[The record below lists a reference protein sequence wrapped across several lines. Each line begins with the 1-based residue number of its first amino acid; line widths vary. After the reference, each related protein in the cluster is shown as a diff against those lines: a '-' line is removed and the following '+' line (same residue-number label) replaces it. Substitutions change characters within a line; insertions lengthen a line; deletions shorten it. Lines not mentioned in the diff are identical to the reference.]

1 MANDKPDIKKTTGK
15 INSKWMQNAVK
26 SLGLAGTEVIKE
38 IFPATTS
45 AVTSTSKLAS
55 DAIKSA
61 RDATKDSKSIS
72 NALNQM
78 SGVRMAKE
86 VVENSIADLKSGKL
100 YNPDRDPFSSGPDGF
115 SEDDVDTMFGDIDDM
130 FSDDGS
136 GDEGSA
142 PDVQINNQVVN
153 RNGSNQDATI
163 QVLQKTT
170 QHQLQASK
178 AQIDAM
184 VSISSMQMARTSE
197 MGAKIVDAL
206 DAINNNIASLIEFN
220 NDNMSKLISSSISFY
235 EQMGMKREEEYSGGK
250 GKIKAEDIFSNG
262 FNASTYKD
270 YIKQNINN
278 SLLMSTLGMV
288 TDQKDMIASN
298 PVGMVLQATMKG
310 LIPKVARTAMEEFDK
325 TFSNFL
331 PNMLERL
338 SDWGEGGD
346 TQSLG
351 GMIRRSIGSV
361 LGIKNQRTNY
371 INPKK
376 ADPTPMPWNGMANHA
391 IIEVIPKYLRESTG
405 YLQEIAEAITGK
417 TRDEMSDKFVGYNW
431 ETGQYQGINDQRNQI
446 ADSFINNTIDVL
458 QKSDFYKQLQMF
470 SSSLKDKKLGEHLME
485 MFPEFAIRVEQHQGP
500 IKWENK
506 LDRETLF
513 STIKGGDA
521 EAKKAMEGMI
531 LDMLENNSGALGDLA
546 TAKRKA
552 TQSRKEMISSYERNA
567 DENNVRQVLDG
578 RSTDQWIEDRI
589 NAKIADKGHIEVNPL
604 AKKVSVPT
612 ILSEINSVLHRG
624 IYVVMKTHFPGEK
637 GSDDKQNATVDPKS
651 RIISSGKPYVK
662 RDSGLIVPETT
673 PTPEPATVSD
683 NTEANESE
691 KKELTA
697 QDYAGIYNF
706 HRKEA
711 EKASIKGEP
720 DKYQLGNYTAGFF
733 NTLSG
738 LMNGIMNGN
747 ADRAFDNVMNSIHD
761 KFVNAGH
768 EIAEKFLT
776 PIKQELFGTKDEKTG
791 YKDGGLFS
799 GVTNRMRESMFALRH
814 MITGEGYIG
823 ADGKKVEADTSGNTV
838 KAKLT
843 GMLHNLSNGI
853 KVRIFGEKEDG
864 KDTKEGILQ
873 KAQNGIAKTVSSFH
887 KGLAGWKHAIFGDKY
902 EDDKDPEKTGKE
914 VWAEIKEKASKV
926 LPSGLAGSA
935 VGAMGG
941 MMSGGVL
948 GTLVG
953 GPIGGALLGFAGGI
967 ASKSEKFKD
976 WLFGPEDKDGNRAG
990 GLINANTQKF
1000 FKEHAAFLTGGA
1012 AIGAAKGAI
1021 TGGGV
1026 LGSLVGGPVAGA
1038 LMGLGTAVVLKS
1050 SIFQKFLF
1058 GDEKLGQLGIVTLGK
1073 QWMRNIVSKSGE
1085 EGGVDGSKLL
1095 GMMGIG
1101 AASGGLLGTLV
1112 GGPILGASMGLGAAI
1127 LAQKDNFHAWLF
1139 GEDDEK
1145 TGAHREG
1152 IFGQFKN
1159 AIKVSV
1165 LDPMKHRIEE
1175 TTADAKRFLY
1185 YDVLAKLNIAL
1196 EPIGEGISDLVGN
1209 ITASVW
1215 DTTKSVG
1222 KYIKEDFLGG
1232 MVDAAR
1238 NILTP
1243 VTEAATAAGS
1253 AIWTATKAIVAA
1265 PVNLLYAVTSPL
1277 MESAKHVI
1285 GTAVKVITT
1294 PIGLAIKGSMKIL
1307 TTSIGLAAK
1316 TIGKAVALP
1325 FNVVSK
1331 AMRFINDKVIGTI
1344 AHIGRAGMQLVAD
1357 VKDAVLNHGPIGWIR
1372 KQFDNAKKFMGVMKT
1387 QISEMFDP
1395 MKDAMKSAIK
1405 YAAHSIT
1412 DHVKKTFSDSI
1423 HSFFNLLNPINWIKK
1438 GAKLLGFGKNKGD
1451 GNKPAGEKGYFARL
1465 WEKTKYGPEVKDYSE
1480 QMVKDED
1487 GNLIG
1492 RAKGFIRAQAYKNLK
1507 NSNIN
1512 EKNKNKEARKANRD
1526 HEYNQRMIAK
1536 YTHNQRALDTEENR
1550 LIALNEAKRKG
1561 KKIEWRGEAI
1571 QAESAKKT
1579 ENFQNKSVS
1588 IQEDTNKTLN
1598 RIADFIMGRT
1608 PRQSLWDER
1617 VDQYNAGKHQGNLIG
1632 LRDKTLEEKR
1642 AAVVTDDQDRSM
1654 HRIQKNVDKAR
1665 VRESKARQEEYDK
1678 LFQKRGFW
1686 GGLAAVESNLRGIRK
1701 GIKAGKKGQMK
1712 YAEGTDNAKAGE
1724 ALTGEKGPEIVDD
1737 KKGNAVITGAN
1748 GPEVREM
1755 NGGEKVIPNGGI
1767 MGVFSGMLNYLRDI
1781 RDSVNAGFKTTVDAV
1796 DENTNATEDAASTAS
1811 IADTPEL
1818 PDNKW
1823 VDKNYTPQMNTNI
1836 APYLTKHEPPK
1847 ATVEFNKAVGKTAE
1861 AQKAAAT
1868 AADEKASEAEFK
1880 EKVTEGIADVNEGVR
1895 SHNSIWNSIFSK
1907 KGLITGAL
1915 ILGAPLIFKFL
1926 KAIPGLINK
1935 LINTFGDAAT
1945 RFTEDFKFGQD
1956 SLGDGRTSGD
1966 VIGDELDGLGRT
1978 AESLGRGDLPGA
1990 FSNFV
1995 YDKDGQV
2002 YNETGAREKL
2012 LAHGAVDFANTA
2024 MKHGTQLKT
2033 AAKGALATV
2042 KGVGSA
2048 AKSAGKY
2055 LVSNFKT
2062 GVGLGKG
2069 LYGVT
2074 SDEAVKA
2081 LVEGSGYSSPADI
2094 GYVAQSTA
2102 NKASVKVGEIA
2113 GKTAEKLGKAAEKTG
2128 INKVIDVVKTFF
2140 TTLATKANA
2149 KFGGKISNNVFTR
2162 LISRVSGGIKT
2173 GWSWLSPKISKILA
2187 GAGALAS
2194 TGIGLLAKEST
2205 WVVLGAVNGATGAKR
2220 LFRSKDYV
2228 DAKMIAIS
2236 AVFGGFA
2243 GTTLGSIVDC
2253 VNELIVSVLGIDM
2266 FTEAATLI
2274 YQLVSS
2280 EDDMNKLDASQ
2291 DSLKNEYTASVDTSL
2306 DEQYDTMVK
2315 TGLIDSSIDKETWK
2329 EQAKNGETAAN
2340 IQSFADYNDE
2350 QNQTLGSTVSK
2361 AVKNSFIGKGAKG
2374 IKNALFGS
2382 TEGRYYDT
2390 QNQNVEY
2397 RRGDDGN
2404 YYAYDTKTGKQISET
2419 GIDRSVFESD
2429 TERFQNGDVVKEGA
2443 IKKAVTAVKD
2453 LPHAVATKARN
2464 LKDSAVS
2471 GAKVIGSKLATS
2483 ATSLKDT
2490 VGGFF
2495 TKTWTGITDTVSEA
2509 SRGLSEGMKKIEANF
2524 DNKSTDFAA
2533 YASADVNTV
2542 KEGNPLRGL
2551 VGTALGFGKIAVF
2564 GSKLFGAIGSAI
2576 GKKVSEVVDSGKNA
2590 VGQLASGVSGLFGK
2604 AISGDLMGFITY
2616 RPNVGEG
2623 ILNTIVGAAV
2633 QVAKIP
2639 SFGIAAGSALGHA
2652 IYTPISNMI
2661 ETGKTMWS
2669 AFSQSIEA
2677 NNQFIANGDPSGLL
2691 ASDNKV
2697 EDGTPFSGILNFG
2710 VSASK
2715 YLGLIPASGV
2725 WLGKKIG
2732 STVSNLVESGK
2743 EEFSIIGD
2751 NLDDVFSNAVSGDYD
2766 KFKNSG
2772 TDSEGHV
2779 IANGITGVAK
2789 FFMTPIA
2796 GISYFGHK
2804 AVDKVKSIFESGKNL
2819 GKDVKTYANTLATYT
2834 DTNKSMNGFFNEK
2847 LNNSDSPVSAI
2858 VQAFV
2863 SGAMNVYVSLVRSV
2877 KTVAQN
2883 IKDKINGIGTW
2894 IMDLIRGEGDDV
2906 ETGIDDASTS
2916 GKGGKGG
2923 TGGRGIMPSSLNGG
2937 TYFSQTDSRWAGDSY
2952 AESNGNDA
2960 NATMA
2965 DSGCGP
2971 TAMAMALSDVTGKAP
2986 NPTNLARFAQQT
2998 GDRDD
3003 TGTNANFI
3011 TNAANAYGVQS
3022 DETLNPTPN
3031 KIVNELRSSGNPM
3044 VLLGQS
3050 DSGNGPYTSS
3060 GHYVVAEGV
3069 DNNGNVVVNDPRGPE
3084 YSGSVAPS
3092 QLAGTTSSAWSFGG
3106 RGKRKNVIHAVNS
3119 SDIGGYGNREKWINI
3134 VAEVKRQ
3141 IAASKAG
3148 YSNTGSV
3155 TVTIGSKSIRVRT
3168 DCSGLV
3174 SACLQFYGVMDKGQT
3189 LNSDS
3194 IADMNNSIMRRT
3206 GFTPRKF
3213 TSWKDLSKG
3222 DIVARH
3228 GHTEIFAAIVDGKK
3242 YVYNVGST
3250 PSANDPYATPPLDQ
3264 DHETVWSVGAPGKNA
3279 VTAPGDGN
3287 VQVDK
3292 NYKGSS
3298 GDAGSTVDDG
3308 STSTSLFSKITGAF
3322 SAVTG
3327 ALFDSVISG
3336 QAPDW
3341 DKVVAEYKAEYNNS
3355 SNSSSYGDDVDLGD
3369 ASQINAD
3376 IIAGDKGMTKVG
3388 GAANQ
3393 EKIWDSLR
3401 AFGLSKAGAAGLM
3414 GAWTAESGLRPNNL
3428 EDQFNKDSYYGS
3440 DTEYTNKVDS
3450 THKWPDRSTEDVG
3463 YGLAQ
3468 WTGANGNKNSGS
3480 ERKNMLLA
3488 LANGA
3493 GASVGNLGIQLQHAE
3508 SELKSRY
3515 TTAYKHLR
3523 EATTVA
3529 QGTAAALGD
3538 YEMPGMKQA
3547 NAYENKR
3554 WYPTRLKHA
3563 TEIYNK
3569 FSTMSG
3575 KGGRGDFT
3583 DAVADTLTDMVV
3595 NYYDE
3600 NAPKVYEKLTGK
3612 NPGKIDRKAI
3622 REQNAKREAEAAEA
3636 KRRASLST
3644 SERLTEDLLSPIL
3657 ESLISK
3663 GTNAAM
3669 DYYET
3674 HVNTSG
3680 VDAMTGAS
3688 RKAPAGLKNGDHS
3701 AVRYGPRKN
3710 RNTSSSK
3717 KSRKK
3722 GRGGRG
3728 SAFSLVDIFGQDTL
3742 DQVSAMTRD
3751 LVLDLASDAVKDNR
3765 DTINKTISD
3774 TTTKATDTGNKVAA
3788 KLDEIFPGMGL
3799 GDSLKTNL
3807 SQAISEN
3814 MPTVNDSL
3822 DMLSNRQQS
3831 ETTSRNLYDEATKA
3845 YNNKDYATLQAVLN
3859 PYAIKTGSTYV
3870 EPSSNATIAQTQN
3883 TASSDASTVQ
3893 LQTEVSDSNA
3903 TVNNVNYGSVT
3914 PESDVATE
3922 QAVANAS
3929 STGSIYTTTETPPN
3943 VEVINQYQNAGGSS
3957 TQTTSQIVTLIG
3969 KVVDI
3974 LGNISTNT
3982 NNLKELEDIK
3992 TGINNIHIPTLPA
4005 SGGSGNGSSDTSK
4018 KTTRPSLKIPFS
4030 RSGGGFSSE
4039 GISNA
4044 ELTARKIAFGI

>member
-86 VVENSIADLKSGKL
+86 VVENSISDLKSGKL
-100 YNPDRDPFSSGPDGF
+100 YNPDRDPFVSEPDGF
-115 SEDDVDTMFGDIDDM
+115 SEDDVDTMFGDINDM
-130 FSDDGS
+130 FSDDES
-136 GDEGSA
+136 GDESSA

-250 GKIKAEDIFSNG
+250 GQIKPEDIFSNG

-278 SLLMSTLGMV
+278 SMLMSTLGMV

-338 SDWGEGGD
+338 SDWGEGGS

-361 LGIKNQRTNY
+361 FGVKNQRTNY

-391 IIEVIPKYLRESTG
+391 LIEVIPKYLRESTG
-405 YLQEIAEAITGK
+405 YLQEIAEVITGK
-417 TRDEMSDKFVGYNW
+417 TRDEMSDKFIGYNW

-446 ADSFINNTIDVL
+446 ADTFINNTIDVL

-470 SSSLKDKKLGEHLME
+470 SSSLKNKKLGEQLME
-485 MFPEFAIRVEQHQGP
+485 MFPEFALRVEQHQGP
-500 IKWENK
+500 IKWENQ

-567 DENNVRQVLDG
+567 DENNIRQVLDG

-589 NAKIADKGHIEVNPL
+589 NAKIADKGHIEVTPV

-624 IYVVMKTHFPGEK
+624 IYVVVKKHFPGEK
-637 GSDDKQNATVDPKS
+637 GSDDDRGSKKGKNSKVSTPKS
-651 RIISSGKPYVK
+651 K
-662 RDSGLIVPETT
+662 TT
-673 PTPEPATVSD
+673 ATVSD
-683 NTEANESE
+683 NPKVAEPE
-691 KKELTA
+691 KEELTA

-706 HRKEA
+706 HRKQSER
-711 EKASIKGEP
+711 ASVRKVSLRDDSDKDISLKDRASNYIEDIKGEP

-738 LMNGIMNGN
+738 LMNGIMNGD
-747 ADRAFDNVMNSIHD
+747 ADRAFDNVMNSIYD
-761 KFVNAGH
+761 KFANAGR
-768 EIAEKFLT
+768 EISAKFLT
-776 PIKQELFGTKDEKTG
+776 PIRKELFGTKNEKTG

-814 MITGEGYIG
+814 MITGEGYVG

-864 KDTKEGILQ
+864 KDTREGILQ

-902 EDDKDPEKTGKE
+902 KDDQDPEKTGKE

-941 MMSGGVL
+941 MMSGGLL

-953 GPIGGALLGFAGGI
+953 GPIGGALLGFAGGL
-967 ASKSEKFKD
+967 ASRSEKFKN
-976 WLFGPEDKDGNRAG
+976 WLFGPEDKEGNRVG
-990 GLINANTQKF
+990 GFIKADTQKF

-1012 AIGAAKGAI
+1012 ALGAAKGAI

-1026 LGSLVGGPVAGA
+1026 LGNLVGGPVAGA

-1073 QWMRNIVSKSGE
+1073 QWMRNIVSKSGK

-1175 TTADAKRFLY
+1175 TAADAKRFLY

-1196 EPIGEGISDLVGN
+1196 EPIGRGISDLVGN
-1209 ITASVW
+1209 ISASVW
-1215 DTTKSVG
+1215 DTTKSVA

-1232 MVDAAR
+1232 MVDATR
-1238 NILTP
+1238 SILTP

-1331 AMRFINDKVIGTI
+1331 AMRFINDKVIGTV

-1372 KQFDNAKKFMGVMKT
+1372 KQFSNAKDFMGVIKT
-1387 QISEMFDP
+1387 QVSEMFDP

-1438 GAKLLGFGKNKGD
+1438 GAQLLGFGKNKDSENQSD
-1451 GNKPAGEKGYFARL
+1451 GKKGYFARL
-1465 WEKTKYGPEVKDYSE
+1465 WERTKYGPEVKDYSD

-1492 RAKGFIRAQAYKNLK
+1492 RSKGFTRAQADRNRKNA
-1507 NSNIN
+1507 NIN
-1512 EKNKNKEARKANRD
+1512 EKNKNKETRKANRD
-1526 HEYNQRMIAK
+1526 REYNQRMIAK
-1536 YTHNQRALDTEENR
+1536 YTKNQRGTDTEENR
-1550 LIALNEAKRKG
+1550 LLALAEAKRQG
-1561 KKIEWRGEAI
+1561 KTIEWRGEAI
-1571 QAESAKKT
+1571 KAESVKKT
-1579 ENFQNKSVS
+1579 ELFQDKSVS

-1608 PRQSLWDER
+1608 PKQSLWDER
-1617 VDQYNAGKHQGNLIG
+1617 VDQYNDGKHQGSLIG
-1632 LRDKTLEEKR
+1632 IRDKTLEEKR
-1642 AAVVTDDQDRSM
+1642 AAVVTDDQDIDM

-1665 VRESKARQEEYDK
+1665 VRESKARQENYDK
-1678 LFQKRGFW
+1678 LFQERGFW

-1701 GIKAGKKGQMK
+1701 GIKAGKNGQMK
-1712 YAEGTDNAKAGE
+1712 YAEGTDSAKAGE
-1724 ALTGEKGPEIVDD
+1724 ALTGEKGPEIIDD

-1755 NGGEKVIPNGGI
+1755 SGGEKVIPNGGI

-1781 RDSVNAGFKTTVDAV
+1781 RDSVNAGFKTTVEAV
-1796 DENTNATEDAASTAS
+1796 DENTDVTAT
-1811 IADTPEL
+1811 IADTPDL
-1818 PDNKW
+1818 PDSNW

-1836 APYLTKHEPPK
+1836 APYLTRHDPPK

-1861 AQKAAAT
+1861 AQKAAAA
-1868 AADEKASEAEFK
+1868 AADEKASDAEFK

-1926 KAIPGLINK
+1926 KSIPGLINK
-1935 LINTFGDAAT
+1935 LINAFGDAGA
-1945 RFTEDFKFGQD
+1945 RFTEDLKFGQA
-1956 SLGDGRTSGD
+1956 SLGDGRTSGN
-1966 VIGDELDGLGRT
+1966 VIGDELEGLGRT

-2012 LAHGAVDFANTA
+2012 LAHGAIDVANTA
-2024 MKHGTQLKT
+2024 MKHGTQLRT

-2042 KGVGSA
+2042 RGVGTA
-2048 AKSAGKY
+2048 AKSAGRY

-2062 GVGLGKG
+2062 GVGLSKG

-2074 SDEAVKA
+2074 TDEAVKA
-2081 LVEGSGYSSPADI
+2081 LVESSGGLSSPSDI

-2113 GKTAEKLGKAAEKTG
+2113 GKTAEKIGKAAEKTG
-2128 INKVIDVVKTFF
+2128 VTKVIDVIKNFF
-2140 TTLATKANA
+2140 VTLATKANA
-2149 KFGGKISNNVFTR
+2149 KFGGKISNNIFTR
-2162 LISRVSGGIKT
+2162 LITKVSGCIKK
-2173 GWSWLSPKISKILA
+2173 GWSVLSPKISKILS

-2194 TGIGLLAKEST
+2194 TGIGLLAKEGT

-2280 EDDMNKLDASQ
+2280 EEDMNKLDASQ
-2291 DSLKNEYTASVDTSL
+2291 DSLKNDYTASVDTSL

-2315 TGLIDSSIDKETWK
+2315 TGLIDSSVDKETWK

-2340 IQSFADYNDE
+2340 IQSFADYNDQ

-2361 AVKNSFIGKGAKG
+2361 AVKNSFIGKGARG

-2404 YYAYDTKTGKQISET
+2404 YYAYDVKTGKQLSET

-2429 TERFQNGDVVKEGA
+2429 ADRFQNGDIVKEGA

-2453 LPHAVATKARN
+2453 LPSNISNGIKNFKAGAAEKANVVKAKFSESWKSLNEWASGTWTNATTAASEWASNTWASIKTGT
-2464 LKDSAVS
+2464 KVMGKKFSDSANS
-2471 GAKVIGSKLATS
+2471 LGKFFTSIPGSVNSVMTS
-2483 ATSLKDT
+2483 A
-2490 VGGFF
+2490 
-2495 TKTWTGITDTVSEA
+2495 
-2509 SRGLSEGMKKIEANF
+2509 
-2524 DNKSTDFAA
+2524 
-2533 YASADVNTV
+2533 
-2542 KEGNPLRGL
+2542 
-2551 VGTALGFGKIAVF
+2551 
-2564 GSKLFGAIGSAI
+2564 
-2576 GKKVSEVVDSGKNA
+2576 
-2590 VGQLASGVSGLFGK
+2590 
-2604 AISGDLMGFITY
+2604 
-2616 RPNVGEG
+2616 
-2623 ILNTIVGAAV
+2623 
-2633 QVAKIP
+2633 
-2639 SFGIAAGSALGHA
+2639 
-2652 IYTPISNMI
+2652 
-2661 ETGKTMWS
+2661 
-2669 AFSQSIEA
+2669 
-2677 NNQFIANGDPSGLL
+2677 
-2691 ASDNKV
+2691 
-2697 EDGTPFSGILNFG
+2697 
-2710 VSASK
+2710 
-2715 YLGLIPASGV
+2715 
-2725 WLGKKIG
+2725 GKKISDLFTSTKEQV
-2732 STVSNLVESGK
+2732 STVINSTGELASAAFTGNNEKFSSVGGDIDDSQPIVKALVGVNKFLLSPISGISG
-2743 EEFSIIGD
+2743 F
-2751 NLDDVFSNAVSGDYD
+2751 AVNMV
-2766 KFKNSG
+2766 KTIKNSIDATKNITKDAANYASTLSKY
-2772 TDSEGHV
+2772 TDS
-2779 IANGITGVAK
+2779 
-2789 FFMTPIA
+2789 
-2796 GISYFGHK
+2796 
-2804 AVDKVKSIFESGKNL
+2804 
-2819 GKDVKTYANTLATYT
+2819 
-2834 DTNKSMNGFFNEK
+2834 NKSMNGFFNEK
-2847 LNNSDSPVSAI
+2847 MSNADKNPVVKI
-2858 VQAFV
+2858 VQSMVQFF
-2863 SGAMNVYVSLVRSV
+2863 MNMYVSLGRAISGVVNKV
-2877 KTVAQN
+2877 KDTAGNVGN
-2883 IKDKINGIGTW
+2883 WIKNLLGIGDKEHVTINGFDQSDIDAYNAAVASGEFDPDSIG
-2894 IMDLIRGEGDDV
+2894 IRS
-2906 ETGIDDASTS
+2906 AKKS
-2916 GKGGKGG
+2916 GK
-2923 TGGRGIMPSSLNGG
+2923 GGRGIMPSSLNGG

-2952 AESNGNDA
+2952 AEANGNDA

-2986 NPTNLARFAQQT
+2986 TPTNLARFAQKT

-3022 DETLNPTPN
+3022 DETINPTPN

-3050 DSGNGPYTSS
+3050 DGGNGPYTSS
-3060 GHYVVAEGV
+3060 GHYIVAEGV

-3106 RGKRKNVIHAVNS
+3106 RGKRKNVIHSVN
-3119 SDIGGYGNREKWINI
+3119 SDIGGYSGNREKWINI

-3148 YSNTGSV
+3148 YSNTGAV
-3155 TVTIGSKSIRVRT
+3155 TVTIGGKSIRVRT

-3189 LNSDS
+3189 LSSDS

-3250 PSANDPYATPPLDQ
+3250 SSANDPYATPPLDQ

-3279 VTAPGDGN
+3279 VTASGDGN

-3292 NYKGSS
+3292 NYKSS
-3298 GDAGSTVDDG
+3298 SSDGGSTVDDSG

-3322 SAVTG
+3322 SAVTS

-3341 DKVVAEYKAEYNNS
+3341 NKVVSEYKAEYNNA
-3355 SNSSSYGDDVDLGD
+3355 SNSSSYGDDNVDLGD

-3376 IIAGDKGMTKVG
+3376 IIAGDKGMTKTG
-3388 GAANQ
+3388 GEANQ

-3401 AFGLSKAGAAGLM
+3401 AFGLSKAGTAGLM

-3440 DTEYTNKVDS
+3440 DTEYTNRVDS
-3450 THKWPDRSTEDVG
+3450 THKWPDRPSENVG

-3468 WTGANGNKNSGS
+3468 WTGANGNKKSGS

-3554 WYPTRLKHA
+3554 WYPTRLKFA
-3563 TEIYNK
+3563 TDIYNK

-3575 KGGRGDFT
+3575 KGGRGGFS
-3583 DAVADTLTDMVV
+3583 DAASDVLSDMIID
-3595 NYYDE
+3595 YCDE
-3600 NAPKVYEKLTGK
+3600 NAPKVYKKITGK
-3612 NPGKIDRKAI
+3612 NPPNIDHKAI
-3622 REQNAKREAEAAEA
+3622 REQKAKREAEAAEA

-3644 SERLTEDLLSPIL
+3644 SERITEDVVAPIM
-3657 ESLISK
+3657 ESLIRK
-3663 GTNAAM
+3663 GMDSTM
-3669 DYYET
+3669 DYLET
-3674 HVNTSG
+3674 HLNTTG
-3680 VDAMTGAS
+3680 VDAVAGAS
-3688 RKAPAGLKNGDHS
+3688 RKAPTGLKNGDKS
-3701 AVRYGPRKN
+3701 GVRYSSRKN
-3710 RNTSSSK
+3710 RSTSTSSSK
-3717 KSRKK
+3717 KGK
-3722 GRGGRG
+3722 GGRG
-3728 SAFSLVDIFGQDTL
+3728 SALSLVDIFGQDTL
-3742 DQVSAMTRD
+3742 DQVSAMTKD

-3765 DTINKTISD
+3765 DSINKKISD
-3774 TTTKATDTGNKVAA
+3774 TTTKATDAGNSVAA

-3814 MPTVNDSL
+3814 MPTINDSL
-3822 DMLSNRQQS
+3822 DTLSTRQQS
-3831 ETTSRNLYDEATKA
+3831 ETTRRNLYDEAVKA
-3845 YNNKDYATLQAVLN
+3845 YNNNKDYATLQAVLN
-3859 PYAIKTGSTYV
+3859 PHAIRTGSTYV
-3870 EPSSNATIAQTQN
+3870 DTSSNATIASTQN
-3883 TASSDASTVQ
+3883 TAASSDASTVKP
-3893 LQTEVSDSNA
+3893 QTEVSDSNA

-3914 PESDVATE
+3914 PESDVTTE
-3922 QAVANAS
+3922 QATANAS
-3929 STGSIYTTTETPPN
+3929 STGSIYTTTTTPSN
-3943 VEVINQYQNAGGSS
+3943 VEIINQYQNAGGSS

-3974 LGNISTNT
+3974 LGSISTNT

-4018 KTTRPSLKIPFS
+4018 KTTKPSLKIPFS
-4030 RSGGGFSSE
+4030 RSDGGFSSE

>member
-86 VVENSIADLKSGKL
+86 VVENSISDLKSGKL
-100 YNPDRDPFSSGPDGF
+100 YNPDRDPFVSEPDGF
-115 SEDDVDTMFGDIDDM
+115 SENDVDTMFGDIDDM

-136 GDEGSA
+136 GDENSA

-250 GKIKAEDIFSNG
+250 GQIKPEDIFSNG

-278 SLLMSTLGMV
+278 SMLMSTLGMV

-310 LIPKVARTAMEEFDK
+310 IIPKVARTAMEEFDK

-361 LGIKNQRTNY
+361 FGVKNQRTNY

-391 IIEVIPKYLRESTG
+391 LIEVIPKYLRESTG

-417 TRDEMSDKFVGYNW
+417 TRGEMSDKFIGYNW

-446 ADSFINNTIDVL
+446 ADTFINNTIDVL

-470 SSSLKDKKLGEHLME
+470 SSSLKNKELGKQLME
-485 MFPEFAIRVEQHQGP
+485 MFPEFALRVEQHQGP
-500 IKWENK
+500 IKWENQ

-552 TQSRKEMISSYERNA
+552 TKSRKEMISSYERNA

-578 RSTDQWIEDRI
+578 RTTDQWIEDRI
-589 NAKIADKGHIEVNPL
+589 NAKIADKGHIEVNPV

-624 IYVVMKTHFPGEK
+624 IYVVVKNRFPGEK
-637 GSDDKQNATVDPKS
+637 GSGDDKKNATVDTKS
-651 RIISSGKPYVK
+651 HIVSEGKAYVK
-662 RDSGLIVPETT
+662 NDSGLIVPAPVQPKSTPKPKTT
-673 PTPEPATVSD
+673 ATVSD
-683 NTEANESE
+683 NLDVTE
-691 KKELTA
+691 KKEELTA

-738 LMNGIMNGN
+738 LMNGIMNGD
-747 ADRAFDNVMNSIHD
+747 ADRAFDNVMNSIYD
-761 KFVNAGH
+761 TFANAGR
-768 EIAEKFLT
+768 EISAKFLT
-776 PIKQELFGTKDEKTG
+776 PIKQELFGTKNEKTG

-814 MITGEGYIG
+814 MITGEGYVG

-838 KAKLT
+838 KSKLT

-873 KAQNGIAKTVSSFH
+873 KAQNGIAKTVSTFH

-902 EDDKDPEKTGKE
+902 EDDQDPEKTGKE

-953 GPIGGALLGFAGGI
+953 GPIGGALLGFAGGL

-976 WLFGPEDKDGNRAG
+976 WLFGPEDKEGNRAG

-1012 AIGAAKGAI
+1012 ALGAAKGAI
-1021 TGGGV
+1021 TGGGI
-1026 LGSLVGGPVAGA
+1026 LGNLVGGPVAGA

-1112 GGPILGASMGLGAAI
+1112 GCPVLGASMGLGAAI

-1139 GEDDEK
+1139 GEDDEE

-1175 TTADAKRFLY
+1175 TAADAKRFLY

-1196 EPIGEGISDLVGN
+1196 EPIGGGISDLVGN

-1222 KYIKEDFLGG
+1222 RYIKEDFLGG
-1232 MVDAAR
+1232 MVDATR

-1277 MESAKHVI
+1277 METAKNVI
-1285 GTAVKVITT
+1285 GTAVNVITT

-1325 FNVVSK
+1325 FNVVNK

-1372 KQFDNAKKFMGVMKT
+1372 KQFSNAKDFMGVMKT

-1412 DHVKKTFSDSI
+1412 DHVKRTFSDSI

-1438 GAKLLGFGKNKGD
+1438 GAQLLGFGKNKDADNQSG
-1451 GNKPAGEKGYFARL
+1451 GKKGYFARL
-1465 WEKTKYGPEVKDYSE
+1465 WEKTKYGPEVKDYSK

-1492 RAKGFIRAQAYKNLK
+1492 RAKGFTRGQAYKNLK
-1507 NSNIN
+1507 NANIN
-1512 EKNKNKEARKANRD
+1512 EKNKNKETRKANKDR
-1526 HEYNQRMIAK
+1526 EYNQRMIAK
-1536 YTHNQRALDTEENR
+1536 YTKNQRGTDTEENR
-1550 LIALNEAKRKG
+1550 LLALAEAKRQG
-1561 KKIEWRGEAI
+1561 KNIEWRGEAI
-1571 QAESAKKT
+1571 KAESVKKT
-1579 ENFQNKSVS
+1579 ELFQDKSVS
-1588 IQEDTNKTLN
+1588 IQENTNKTLN

-1608 PRQSLWDER
+1608 PKQSLWDER

-1632 LRDKTLEEKR
+1632 IRDKTLEEKR
-1642 AAVVTDDQDRSM
+1642 AAVVTDDQDREI

-1712 YAEGTDNAKAGE
+1712 YAEGTDNAKVGE
-1724 ALTGEKGPEIVDD
+1724 ALTGENGPEIIDN

-1755 NGGEKVIPNGGI
+1755 GGGEKVIPNGGI

-1811 IADTPEL
+1811 IADTPDL
-1818 PDNKW
+1818 PDNNW

-1836 APYLTKHEPPK
+1836 APYLTKHGPPK

-1861 AQKAAAT
+1861 SQKAAAA
-1868 AADEKASEAEFK
+1868 AADEKASDAEFK
-1880 EKVTEGIADVNEGVR
+1880 EKVTEGIEDVNEGVR

-1926 KAIPGLINK
+1926 KSIPGLINK
-1935 LINTFGDAAT
+1935 LINTLGDAGA
-1945 RFTEDFKFGQD
+1945 RFTEDLKFGQD
-1956 SLGDGRTSGD
+1956 SLGDGRTSGN
-1966 VIGDELDGLGRT
+1966 VIGDELEGLGRT

-1990 FSNFV
+1990 FKNFV

-2002 YNETGAREKL
+2002 YNETSAREKL
-2012 LAHGAVDFANTA
+2012 LAHGAIDAANMA
-2024 MKHGTQLKT
+2024 MKHGTQLRT

-2048 AKSAGKY
+2048 AKSAGRY
-2055 LVSNFKT
+2055 LVSNFKA
-2062 GVGLGKG
+2062 GVGLSKG
-2069 LYGVT
+2069 LYDVA
-2074 SDEAVKA
+2074 SDEAVNA
-2081 LVEGSGYSSPADI
+2081 LIESSGGLSSPADI

-2113 GKTAEKLGKAAEKTG
+2113 GKTAEKIGKAAEATG
-2128 INKVIDVVKTFF
+2128 ITKVIGAVKNFF
-2140 TTLATKANA
+2140 VSLATKANA
-2149 KFGGKISNNVFTR
+2149 KFGGKISNNIFTR
-2162 LISRVSGGIKT
+2162 LITKVSSCIKK
-2173 GWSWLSPKISKILA
+2173 GWNVLSPKISRILS

-2194 TGIGLLAKEST
+2194 TGIGLLAKEGT

-2228 DAKMIAIS
+2228 DAKMVAIS

-2243 GTTLGSIVDC
+2243 GTTLGSVVDC

-2280 EDDMNKLDASQ
+2280 KDDMNKLDASQ

-2315 TGLIDSSIDKETWK
+2315 TGLIDPSIDKETWK
-2329 EQAKNGETAAN
+2329 EQAKHGETAAN
-2340 IQSFADYNDE
+2340 IQSFADYNDQ

-2361 AVKNSFIGKGAKG
+2361 AVKNSFIGKGARG

-2404 YYAYDTKTGKQISET
+2404 YYAYDVKTGKQLSET

-2429 TERFQNGDVVKEGA
+2429 TERFQSGDIVKEGA

-2453 LPHAVATKARN
+2453 LPSNISNGIKNFKAGAAEKANVVKAKFSNSVDSFNNWTTGVSEWWAKRDKELTAWSSKQYTNFRKGVGVMEDKFSESWKSLNKWASGTWTNATTAASEWASNTWASIKTGTKVMGKKFSDSADSLGKFFTSIPGSVNSVMTSAGKNISDLFTSTKEQVSTVINSTGELANAAFTGNSDKFSSAGGDIDDSQPIAKALVGVNKFLLSPISGISGFAVNMVKTIKNSINATKN
-2464 LKDSAVS
+2464 ITKDA
-2471 GAKVIGSKLATS
+2471 
-2483 ATSLKDT
+2483 
-2490 VGGFF
+2490 
-2495 TKTWTGITDTVSEA
+2495 
-2509 SRGLSEGMKKIEANF
+2509 AN
-2524 DNKSTDFAA
+2524 
-2533 YASADVNTV
+2533 YAST
-2542 KEGNPLRGL
+2542 L
-2551 VGTALGFGKIAVF
+2551 
-2564 GSKLFGAIGSAI
+2564 
-2576 GKKVSEVVDSGKNA
+2576 
-2590 VGQLASGVSGLFGK
+2590 
-2604 AISGDLMGFITY
+2604 
-2616 RPNVGEG
+2616 
-2623 ILNTIVGAAV
+2623 
-2633 QVAKIP
+2633 
-2639 SFGIAAGSALGHA
+2639 
-2652 IYTPISNMI
+2652 
-2661 ETGKTMWS
+2661 
-2669 AFSQSIEA
+2669 
-2677 NNQFIANGDPSGLL
+2677 
-2691 ASDNKV
+2691 
-2697 EDGTPFSGILNFG
+2697 
-2710 VSASK
+2710 SK
-2715 YLGLIPASGV
+2715 Y
-2725 WLGKKIG
+2725 
-2732 STVSNLVESGK
+2732 
-2743 EEFSIIGD
+2743 
-2751 NLDDVFSNAVSGDYD
+2751 
-2766 KFKNSG
+2766 
-2772 TDSEGHV
+2772 TDS
-2779 IANGITGVAK
+2779 
-2789 FFMTPIA
+2789 
-2796 GISYFGHK
+2796 
-2804 AVDKVKSIFESGKNL
+2804 
-2819 GKDVKTYANTLATYT
+2819 
-2834 DTNKSMNGFFNEK
+2834 NKSMSGFFNEK
-2847 LNNSDSPVSAI
+2847 MPNADKNPVVKI
-2858 VQAFV
+2858 VQSMVQFF
-2863 SGAMNVYVSLVRSV
+2863 MNMYVSLGRSISSVVNKV
-2877 KTVAQN
+2877 KDTAGNVGN
-2883 IKDKINGIGTW
+2883 WVKNLLGIG
-2894 IMDLIRGEGDDV
+2894 DNDDTTTTT
-2906 ETGIDDASTS
+2906 TGS
-2916 GKGGKGG
+2916 GGK
-2923 TGGRGIMPSSLNGG
+2923 GGRGIMPSSLNGG
-2937 TYFSQTDSRWAGDSY
+2937 TYFSQTDSRWGGNSY
-2952 AESNGNDA
+2952 AEANGNDA
-2960 NATMA
+2960 NATIA

-2986 NPTNLARFAQQT
+2986 TPTNLARFAQQT

-3022 DETLNPTPN
+3022 DETINPTPN

-3050 DSGNGPYTSS
+3050 DGGNGPYTSS
-3060 GHYVVAEGV
+3060 GHYIVAEGV

-3119 SDIGGYGNREKWINI
+3119 FDIGGYSGNREKWINI

-3213 TSWKDLSKG
+3213 TSWKDLNKG

-3250 PSANDPYATPPLDQ
+3250 SSANDPYATPPLDQ

-3279 VTAPGDGN
+3279 VTASGDGN

-3292 NYKGSS
+3292 NYKSS
-3298 GDAGSTVDDG
+3298 SSDGGSTVDDSG
-3308 STSTSLFSKITGAF
+3308 SSSTSLFSKITGAF
-3322 SAVTG
+3322 SAVTS

-3341 DKVVAEYKAEYNNS
+3341 NKVVSEYKAEYNNS
-3355 SNSSSYGDDVDLGD
+3355 SNSSSYGDDNADLGD

-3376 IIAGDKGMTKVG
+3376 IIAGDKGMTKTG

-3401 AFGLSKAGAAGLM
+3401 AFGLSKAGTAGLM

-3428 EDQFNKDSYYGS
+3428 EDHFNEDSYYGS

-3450 THKWPDRSTEDVG
+3450 THKWPDRPSENVG

-3468 WTGANGNKNSGS
+3468 WTGANGNKESGS
-3480 ERKNMLLA
+3480 ERKNTLLA

-3554 WYPTRLKHA
+3554 WYPTRLKFA
-3563 TEIYNK
+3563 TDIYNK

-3575 KGGRGDFT
+3575 KGGRGGFS
-3583 DAVADTLTDMVV
+3583 AAAADVISDMIID
-3595 NYYDE
+3595 YYDE
-3600 NAPKVYEKLTGK
+3600 NAPKVYKKITGK
-3612 NPGKIDRKAI
+3612 NPPNIDHKAI

-3644 SERLTEDLLSPIL
+3644 SERITEDVVAPIM
-3657 ESLISK
+3657 ESLIRN
-3663 GTNAAM
+3663 GM
-3669 DYYET
+3669 DSTRDYLET
-3674 HVNTSG
+3674 HLNTTG
-3680 VDAMTGAS
+3680 VDAVAGAS
-3688 RKAPAGLKNGDHS
+3688 RKAPAGLKNGDKS
-3701 AVRYGPRKN
+3701 GVRYSSRNN
-3710 RNTSSSK
+3710 RNRSTASSK
-3717 KSRKK
+3717 KGK
-3722 GRGGRG
+3722 GGRG
-3728 SAFSLVDIFGQDTL
+3728 SALSLVDIFGQDTL
-3742 DQVSAMTRD
+3742 DQVSAMTKD

-3765 DTINKTISD
+3765 DSINKTISD
-3774 TTTKATDTGNKVAA
+3774 TTTKATDAGNSVAA

-3799 GDSLKTNL
+3799 GDSLKANL
-3807 SQAISEN
+3807 SQTISEN
-3814 MPTVNDSL
+3814 MPTINNSL
-3822 DMLSNRQQS
+3822 DMLSTRQQS
-3831 ETTSRNLYDEATKA
+3831 ETTSRNLYAEATKA

-3859 PYAIKTGSTYV
+3859 PHAIRTGSTYV
-3870 EPSSNATIAQTQN
+3870 EPSSNATITPTQN
-3883 TASSDASTVQ
+3883 AAASSDASTVQ
-3893 LQTEVSDSNA
+3893 PQTEVSDSNA

-3914 PESDVATE
+3914 PESDVTTE
-3922 QAVANAS
+3922 QATANAS
-3929 STGSIYTTTETPPN
+3929 STGSIYTTTTTPSN
-3943 VEVINQYQNAGGSS
+3943 VEIINQYQNAGGSS

-3992 TGINNIHIPTLPA
+3992 TGINSIHIPTLLA

-4018 KTTRPSLKIPFS
+4018 KTTKPSLKIPFS
-4030 RSGGGFSSE
+4030 RSDGGFSSE

>member
-72 NALNQM
+72 NTLNQM

-130 FSDDGS
+130 FSDDES
-136 GDEGSA
+136 GNEDSA

-153 RNGSNQDATI
+153 RDGSSQDATI
-163 QVLQKTT
+163 KVLQKTT

-235 EQMGMKREEEYSGGK
+235 EQMGMKKEEEYSGGK
-250 GKIKAEDIFSNG
+250 GQVKPEDIFSNG
-262 FNASTYKD
+262 FNAFTYKD

-310 LIPKVARTAMEEFDK
+310 LIPKVARSAMEEFDK

-351 GMIRRSIGSV
+351 GMVRRSIGSV
-361 LGIKNQRTNY
+361 FGIKNQRTNY

-391 IIEVIPKYLRESTG
+391 LIEVIPKYLRESTG
-405 YLQEIAEAITGK
+405 YLQEIAEVITGK

-446 ADSFINNTIDVL
+446 ADTFINNTVDVL

-470 SSSLKDKKLGEHLME
+470 SSSLKNKELGKQLME
-485 MFPEFAIRVEQHQGP
+485 MFPEFALRVEQHQGP
-500 IKWENK
+500 IKWENQ

-552 TQSRKEMISSYERNA
+552 TQSCKEMISSYERNV
-567 DENNVRQVLDG
+567 DENNIRQVLDG

-589 NAKIADKGHIEVNPL
+589 NAKIADKGHIEVTPV

-624 IYVVMKTHFPGEK
+624 IYVVVKNRFPGEK
-637 GSDDKQNATVDPKS
+637 GSDDEKNATVDTKS
-651 RIISSGKPYVK
+651 RIVSEGKPYVK
-662 RDSGLIVPETT
+662 NASGLIVPAQATPKPETT
-673 PTPEPATVSD
+673 ATVSD
-683 NTEANESE
+683 NPEVTEGKE
-691 KKELTA
+691 ELTA

-711 EKASIKGEP
+711 EKASVKGEP

-738 LMNGIMNGN
+738 LMNGIMNGD
-747 ADRAFDNVMNSIHD
+747 ADRAFDNVMNSIYD
-761 KFVNAGH
+761 KFANAGR
-768 EIAEKFLT
+768 EISAKFLT
-776 PIKQELFGTKDEKTG
+776 PIKQELFGTKNEKTG

-814 MITGEGYIG
+814 MITGEGYVG

-873 KAQNGIAKTVSSFH
+873 KAQNGIAKTVSTFH

-902 EDDKDPEKTGKE
+902 EDDQDPEKTGKE

-953 GPIGGALLGFAGGI
+953 GPIGGALLGFAGGL
-967 ASKSEKFKD
+967 ASRSEKFKD

-990 GLINANTQKF
+990 GLISANTQKF

-1012 AIGAAKGAI
+1012 ALGAAKGAI
-1021 TGGGV
+1021 TGGGI
-1026 LGSLVGGPVAGA
+1026 LGNLVGGPVAGA

-1145 TGAHREG
+1145 TGVHREG

-1175 TTADAKRFLY
+1175 TAADAKRFLY

-1196 EPIGEGISDLVGN
+1196 EPIGRGISDLVGN
-1209 ITASVW
+1209 ISASVW

-1232 MVDAAR
+1232 MIDATR
-1238 NILTP
+1238 SILTP

-1277 MESAKHVI
+1277 METAKNVI
-1285 GTAVKVITT
+1285 GTAVSVITT

-1344 AHIGRAGMQLVAD
+1344 AHIGRAGMQFVAD

-1372 KQFDNAKKFMGVMKT
+1372 KQFSNAKDFMGVVKT

-1451 GNKPAGEKGYFARL
+1451 ENKSDGKKGYFARL
-1465 WEKTKYGPEVKDYSE
+1465 WEKTKYGPEVKDYSD

-1492 RAKGFIRAQAYKNLK
+1492 RAKGFTRAQAYKNLK
-1507 NSNIN
+1507 NANIN
-1512 EKNKNKEARKANRD
+1512 EKNKNKEVRKANKDR
-1526 HEYNQRMIAK
+1526 EYNQRMIAK
-1536 YTHNQRALDTEENR
+1536 YTKNQRGTDTEENR
-1550 LIALNEAKRKG
+1550 LLALAEAKRQG
-1561 KKIEWRGEAI
+1561 KNIEWRGEAI
-1571 QAESAKKT
+1571 KAESAKKT
-1579 ENFQNKSVS
+1579 ELFQDKSVS
-1588 IQEDTNKTLN
+1588 IQENTNKTLN

-1608 PRQSLWDER
+1608 PKQSLWDER
-1617 VDQYNAGKHQGNLIG
+1617 VDQYNEGKHQGNLIG
-1632 LRDKTLEEKR
+1632 IRDKTLEEKR
-1642 AAVVTDDQDRSM
+1642 AAVVTDDQDKEI

-1665 VRESKARQEEYDK
+1665 GRESKARQENYDK
-1678 LFQKRGFW
+1678 LFQERGFW
-1686 GGLAAVESNLRGIRK
+1686 GGLAAVNSNLRGIRK

-1724 ALTGEKGPEIVDD
+1724 ALTGENGPEIIDD
-1737 KKGNAVITGAN
+1737 KKGNAVITGAK

-1755 NGGEKVIPNGGI
+1755 KGGEQVIPNGGI
-1767 MGVFSGMLNYLRDI
+1767 MGVFNGMLSYLRDI
-1781 RDSVNAGFKTTVDAV
+1781 RDSVNTGFKTAVEAV
-1796 DENTNATEDAASTAS
+1796 DENTDVTKDAAPTAS

-1836 APYLTKHEPPK
+1836 APYLTKREPPK
-1847 ATVEFNKAVGKTAE
+1847 ATVAFNKAVGKTAE
-1861 AQKAAAT
+1861 SQKAAA
-1868 AADEKASEAEFK
+1868 AAAEEKARDAEFK
-1880 EKVTEGIADVNEGVR
+1880 EKVTEGIEDVNEGVR

-1926 KAIPGLINK
+1926 KSIPGLIDK
-1935 LINTFGDAAT
+1935 LINSLGDAGA
-1945 RFTEDFKFGQD
+1945 RFSEDLKFGQD
-1956 SLGDGRTSGD
+1956 SLGDGRNSGD
-1966 VIGDELDGLGRT
+1966 VIGDELEGLGRT

-1995 YDKDGQV
+1995 YDKNGQV

-2012 LAHGAVDFANTA
+2012 LAHGAVDVANTA
-2024 MKHGTQLKT
+2024 MKHGTQLRT

-2048 AKSAGKY
+2048 AKSAGRY

-2062 GVGLGKG
+2062 GVGLSKG

-2074 SDEAVKA
+2074 TDEAVKA
-2081 LVEGSGYSSPADI
+2081 LVESSGGLSSPSDI

-2113 GKTAEKLGKAAEKTG
+2113 GKTAEKIGKAAEKTG
-2128 INKVIDVVKTFF
+2128 VTKVIDVVKNFF
-2140 TTLATKANA
+2140 VSLATKANA
-2149 KFGGKISNNVFTR
+2149 KFGGKISNNIFTR
-2162 LISRVSGGIKT
+2162 LITKVSGCIKK
-2173 GWSWLSPKISKILA
+2173 GWSVLSPKISKILS

-2194 TGIGLLAKEST
+2194 TGIGLLAKEGT

-2315 TGLIDSSIDKETWK
+2315 TGLIDSSVDKETWK

-2340 IQSFADYNDE
+2340 IQSFADYNDQ

-2361 AVKNSFIGKGAKG
+2361 AVKNSFIGKGARG

-2404 YYAYDTKTGKQISET
+2404 YYAYDVKTGKQLSET

-2429 TERFQNGDVVKEGA
+2429 TERFQSGDIVKEGA

-2453 LPHAVATKARN
+2453 LPGNISNGIKNFKAGAAEKANVVKAKFSESWKSLNEWASGTWTNATTAASEWASNTWASIKTGT
-2464 LKDSAVS
+2464 KVMGKKFSDSADS
-2471 GAKVIGSKLATS
+2471 LGKFFTSIPGSVNSVMTS
-2483 ATSLKDT
+2483 A
-2490 VGGFF
+2490 
-2495 TKTWTGITDTVSEA
+2495 
-2509 SRGLSEGMKKIEANF
+2509 
-2524 DNKSTDFAA
+2524 
-2533 YASADVNTV
+2533 
-2542 KEGNPLRGL
+2542 
-2551 VGTALGFGKIAVF
+2551 
-2564 GSKLFGAIGSAI
+2564 
-2576 GKKVSEVVDSGKNA
+2576 
-2590 VGQLASGVSGLFGK
+2590 
-2604 AISGDLMGFITY
+2604 
-2616 RPNVGEG
+2616 
-2623 ILNTIVGAAV
+2623 
-2633 QVAKIP
+2633 
-2639 SFGIAAGSALGHA
+2639 
-2652 IYTPISNMI
+2652 
-2661 ETGKTMWS
+2661 
-2669 AFSQSIEA
+2669 
-2677 NNQFIANGDPSGLL
+2677 
-2691 ASDNKV
+2691 
-2697 EDGTPFSGILNFG
+2697 
-2710 VSASK
+2710 
-2715 YLGLIPASGV
+2715 
-2725 WLGKKIG
+2725 GKKIG
-2732 STVSNLVESGK
+2732 DLFTSTKEQVSTVINSTGELASAAFTGNSEKFNNAGQDIDDSQPIAKALIGVNKFLLSPISGISG
-2743 EEFSIIGD
+2743 F
-2751 NLDDVFSNAVSGDYD
+2751 AVNMV
-2766 KFKNSG
+2766 KTIKNSIDA
-2772 TDSEGHV
+2772 TKNITKDAANYASTLSKYSDS
-2779 IANGITGVAK
+2779 
-2789 FFMTPIA
+2789 
-2796 GISYFGHK
+2796 S
-2804 AVDKVKSIFESGKNL
+2804 
-2819 GKDVKTYANTLATYT
+2819 
-2834 DTNKSMNGFFNEK
+2834 KSMNGFFNEK
-2847 LNNSDSPVSAI
+2847 MSNTDKNPVVKI
-2858 VQAFV
+2858 VQSMVQFF
-2863 SGAMNVYVSLVRSV
+2863 MNMYVSLGRAISGVVNKV
-2877 KTVAQN
+2877 KDTAGNVGN
-2883 IKDKINGIGTW
+2883 WIKNLLGIGDKERVTINGFDQSDIDAYNAAVASGEF
-2894 IMDLIRGEGDDV
+2894 DPDSVGIRS
-2906 ETGIDDASTS
+2906 AKKS
-2916 GKGGKGG
+2916 GK
-2923 TGGRGIMPSSLNGG
+2923 GGRGIMPSSLNGG

-2952 AESNGNDA
+2952 AEANGNDA
-2960 NATMA
+2960 NATIA

-2986 NPTNLARFAQQT
+2986 TPTNLARFAQKT

-3044 VLLGQS
+3044 VLLGQTN
-3050 DSGNGPYTSS
+3050 DGNGPYTSS

-3106 RGKRKNVIHAVNS
+3106 RGKRKNVIHSVN
-3119 SDIGGYGNREKWINI
+3119 SDIGGYSGNREKWINI

-3148 YSNTGSV
+3148 YSNTGAV
-3155 TVTIGSKSIRVRT
+3155 TVTIGGKSIRVRT

-3250 PSANDPYATPPLDQ
+3250 SSANDPYATPPLDQ

-3279 VTAPGDGN
+3279 VTASGDGN

-3298 GDAGSTVDDG
+3298 SDGGSTVND

-3322 SAVTG
+3322 SAVTS

-3341 DKVVAEYKAEYNNS
+3341 NKVVSEYKAEYNNA
-3355 SNSSSYGDDVDLGD
+3355 SNSSSYGDDNVDLGD

-3376 IIAGDKGMTKVG
+3376 IIAGDKGMTKTG
-3388 GAANQ
+3388 GEANQ

-3401 AFGLSKAGAAGLM
+3401 AFGLSKAGTAGLM

-3440 DTEYTNKVDS
+3440 DTEYTNRVDS
-3450 THKWPDRSTEDVG
+3450 THKWPDRPSENVG

-3468 WTGANGNKNSGS
+3468 WTGANGNKQSGS

-3515 TTAYKHLR
+3515 TTAYQHLR

-3554 WYPTRLKHA
+3554 WYPTRLKFA
-3563 TEIYNK
+3563 TDIYNK

-3575 KGGRGDFT
+3575 KGGRGGFS
-3583 DAVADTLTDMVV
+3583 DAAADVLSDMIID
-3595 NYYDE
+3595 YCDE
-3600 NAPKVYEKLTGK
+3600 NVPKVYKKITGK
-3612 NPGKIDRKAI
+3612 NPPNIDHKAI
-3622 REQNAKREAEAAEA
+3622 REQNAKRKAEEAEA

-3644 SERLTEDLLSPIL
+3644 SERITEDVVAPIM
-3657 ESLISK
+3657 ESLIRK
-3663 GTNAAM
+3663 GMDSTM
-3669 DYYET
+3669 DYLET
-3674 HVNTSG
+3674 HLNTTG
-3680 VDAMTGAS
+3680 VDAVAGAS
-3688 RKAPAGLKNGDHS
+3688 RKAPTGLKNGDKS
-3701 AVRYGPRKN
+3701 GVRYSSRKN
-3710 RNTSSSK
+3710 RNTSASSSK
-3717 KSRKK
+3717 KSTTTKK
-3722 GRGGRG
+3722 GKGGRG
-3728 SAFSLVDIFGQDTL
+3728 SALSLVDIFGQDTL
-3742 DQVSAMTRD
+3742 DQVSAMTKD

-3765 DTINKTISD
+3765 DSINKTISD
-3774 TTTKATDTGNKVAA
+3774 TTTKATDAGNSVAA

-3814 MPTVNDSL
+3814 MPTINDSL
-3822 DMLSNRQQS
+3822 DMLSIRQQS
-3831 ETTSRNLYDEATKA
+3831 ETTSRNLYDESTKA
-3845 YNNKDYATLQAVLN
+3845 YHNKDYATLQAVLN
-3859 PYAIKTGSTYV
+3859 PHAIRTGSTYV
-3870 EPSSNATIAQTQN
+3870 EPSSNATITPTQN
-3883 TASSDASTVQ
+3883 AVASSDASTIQ
-3893 LQTEVSDSNA
+3893 PQTEVSDSNA
-3903 TVNNVNYGSVT
+3903 TVNNINYGSVM
-3914 PESDVATE
+3914 PESDVTTE
-3922 QAVANAS
+3922 QATANAS
-3929 STGSIYTTTETPPN
+3929 STGSIYTTTKTPSN
-3943 VEVINQYQNAGGSS
+3943 VEIINQYQNAGGSS

-3974 LGNISTNT
+3974 LGSISTNT

-4018 KTTRPSLKIPFS
+4018 KTTKPSLKIPFS
-4030 RSGGGFSSE
+4030 RSDGGFSSE

>member
-86 VVENSIADLKSGKL
+86 VVENSISDLKSGKL

-130 FSDDGS
+130 FSDDES
-136 GDEGSA
+136 GDEDSA

-250 GKIKAEDIFSNG
+250 GQIKPEDIFSSG

-278 SLLMSTLGMV
+278 SMLMSTLGMV

-338 SDWGEGGD
+338 YDWGEGGS

-361 LGIKNQRTNY
+361 FGVKNQRTNY

-376 ADPTPMPWNGMANHA
+376 ADPTPMPWNGIANHA
-391 IIEVIPKYLRESTG
+391 LIEVIPKYLRESTG

-417 TRDEMSDKFVGYNW
+417 TRDEMSDKFIGYNW

-446 ADSFINNTIDVL
+446 ADTFINNTIDVL

-470 SSSLKDKKLGEHLME
+470 SSSLKNKKLGEQLME

-500 IKWENK
+500 IKWENQ
-506 LDRETLF
+506 LDRETFF

-567 DENNVRQVLDG
+567 DENNIRQVLDG
-578 RSTDQWIEDRI
+578 RTTDQWIDDRI
-589 NAKIADKGHIEVNPL
+589 NAKIADKGHIEVTPV

-624 IYVVMKTHFPGEK
+624 IYVVVKKRFPGEK
-637 GSDDKQNATVDPKS
+637 DSDDEDKKNATVDTKS
-651 RIISSGKPYVK
+651 RIVSDGKPYVK
-662 RDSGLIVPETT
+662 NASGLIVPDPAPAKATPKPETT
-673 PTPEPATVSD
+673 ATVSD
-683 NTEANESE
+683 NPDVTE
-691 KKELTA
+691 KKEDLTS

-738 LMNGIMNGN
+738 LMNGIMNGD
-747 ADRAFDNVMNSIHD
+747 ADRAFDNVVNSIYD
-761 KFVNAGH
+761 KFANAGR
-768 EIAEKFLT
+768 EISAKFLT
-776 PIKQELFGTKDEKTG
+776 PIRQELFGTKNEKTG

-814 MITGEGYIG
+814 MITGEGYVD

-853 KVRIFGEKEDG
+853 KVRIFGEKEYG

-887 KGLAGWKHAIFGDKY
+887 KGLSGWKHAIFGDKY
-902 EDDKDPEKTGKE
+902 EDDQDPEKTGKE

-941 MMSGGVL
+941 MMSGGLL

-953 GPIGGALLGFAGGI
+953 GPIGGALLGFAGGL
-967 ASKSEKFKD
+967 ASRSEKFKN
-976 WLFGPEDKDGNRAG
+976 WLFGPEDKEGNRVG
-990 GLINANTQKF
+990 GLIKADTQKF

-1012 AIGAAKGAI
+1012 ALGAAKGAI

-1026 LGSLVGGPVAGA
+1026 LGNLVGGPVAGA

-1073 QWMRNIVSKSGE
+1073 QWMRSIVSKSGE

-1175 TTADAKRFLY
+1175 TAADAKRFLY

-1196 EPIGEGISDLVGN
+1196 EPIGRGISDLVGN
-1209 ITASVW
+1209 ISASVW

-1232 MVDAAR
+1232 MVDATR
-1238 NILTP
+1238 SILTP

-1331 AMRFINDKVIGTI
+1331 EMRFINDKVIGTV
-1344 AHIGRAGMQLVAD
+1344 AHIGRAAMQLVAD

-1372 KQFDNAKKFMGVMKT
+1372 KQFSNAKDFMGVIKT

-1438 GAKLLGFGKNKGD
+1438 GAQLLGFGKNKDAENQSD
-1451 GNKPAGEKGYFARL
+1451 GKKGYFARL
-1465 WEKTKYGPEVKDYSE
+1465 WERTKYGPEVKDYSD

-1492 RAKGFIRAQAYKNLK
+1492 RAKGFTRAQADRNRKNA
-1507 NSNIN
+1507 NIN
-1512 EKNKNKEARKANRD
+1512 EKNKNKETRKANRD
-1526 HEYNQRMIAK
+1526 REYNQRMIAK
-1536 YTHNQRALDTEENR
+1536 YTKNQRGTDTEENR
-1550 LIALNEAKRKG
+1550 LLALAEAKRQG
-1561 KKIEWRGEAI
+1561 KTIEWRGEAI
-1571 QAESAKKT
+1571 KAESVKKT
-1579 ENFQNKSVS
+1579 ELFQDKSVS

-1608 PRQSLWDER
+1608 PKQSLWDER
-1617 VDQYNAGKHQGNLIG
+1617 VDQYNDGKHQGNLIG
-1632 LRDKTLEEKR
+1632 IRDKTLEEKR
-1642 AAVVTDDQDRSM
+1642 ADVVTDDQDREM

-1665 VRESKARQEEYDK
+1665 VRESKARQENYDK
-1678 LFQKRGFW
+1678 LFQERGFW

-1712 YAEGTDNAKAGE
+1712 YAEGTDNAKVGE
-1724 ALTGEKGPEIVDD
+1724 ALTGEKGPEIIDD

-1755 NGGEKVIPNGGI
+1755 SGGEKVIPNGGI

-1781 RDSVNAGFKTTVDAV
+1781 RDSVNAGFKTTVEAV
-1796 DENTNATEDAASTAS
+1796 DENTDATAT
-1811 IADTPEL
+1811 IADTPDL
-1818 PDNKW
+1818 PDSNW

-1836 APYLTKHEPPK
+1836 APYLTRHDPPK

-1861 AQKAAAT
+1861 AQKAAAE
-1868 AADEKASEAEFK
+1868 AADEKASDAEFK

-1926 KAIPGLINK
+1926 KSIPGLINK
-1935 LINTFGDAAT
+1935 LINAFGDAGA
-1945 RFTEDFKFGQD
+1945 RFTEDLKFGQD
-1956 SLGDGRTSGD
+1956 SLGDGRTSGN
-1966 VIGDELDGLGRT
+1966 VIGDELEGLGRT

-2012 LAHGAVDFANTA
+2012 LAHGAIDVANTA
-2024 MKHGTQLKT
+2024 MKHGKQLHA

-2042 KGVGSA
+2042 RGVGTA
-2048 AKSAGKY
+2048 AKSAGRY

-2062 GVGLGKG
+2062 GVGLSKG

-2074 SDEAVKA
+2074 TDEAVKA
-2081 LVEGSGYSSPADI
+2081 LVESSGGLSSPSDI

-2113 GKTAEKLGKAAEKTG
+2113 GKTAEKIGKAAEKTG
-2128 INKVIDVVKTFF
+2128 VTKVIDVVKNFF
-2140 TTLATKANA
+2140 VSLATKANA
-2149 KFGGKISNNVFTR
+2149 KFGGKISNNIFTR
-2162 LISRVSGGIKT
+2162 LITKVSGCIKK
-2173 GWSWLSPKISKILA
+2173 GWSVLSPKISKILS

-2194 TGIGLLAKEST
+2194 TGIGLLAKEGT

-2291 DSLKNEYTASVDTSL
+2291 DSLKNDYTASVDTSL

-2340 IQSFADYNDE
+2340 IQSFADYNDQ

-2361 AVKNSFIGKGAKG
+2361 AVKNSFIGKGARG

-2404 YYAYDTKTGKQISET
+2404 YYAYDVKTGKQLSET

-2429 TERFQNGDVVKEGA
+2429 TERFQSGDIVKEGA

-2453 LPHAVATKARN
+2453 LPSNISNGIKNFKAGAAEKANVVKAKFSESWKSLNEWASGTWTNATTAASEWASNTWASIKTGT
-2464 LKDSAVS
+2464 KVMGQKFSDSADS
-2471 GAKVIGSKLATS
+2471 LGKFFTSIPGSVNSVMTS
-2483 ATSLKDT
+2483 A
-2490 VGGFF
+2490 
-2495 TKTWTGITDTVSEA
+2495 
-2509 SRGLSEGMKKIEANF
+2509 
-2524 DNKSTDFAA
+2524 
-2533 YASADVNTV
+2533 
-2542 KEGNPLRGL
+2542 
-2551 VGTALGFGKIAVF
+2551 
-2564 GSKLFGAIGSAI
+2564 
-2576 GKKVSEVVDSGKNA
+2576 
-2590 VGQLASGVSGLFGK
+2590 
-2604 AISGDLMGFITY
+2604 
-2616 RPNVGEG
+2616 
-2623 ILNTIVGAAV
+2623 
-2633 QVAKIP
+2633 
-2639 SFGIAAGSALGHA
+2639 
-2652 IYTPISNMI
+2652 
-2661 ETGKTMWS
+2661 
-2669 AFSQSIEA
+2669 
-2677 NNQFIANGDPSGLL
+2677 
-2691 ASDNKV
+2691 
-2697 EDGTPFSGILNFG
+2697 
-2710 VSASK
+2710 
-2715 YLGLIPASGV
+2715 
-2725 WLGKKIG
+2725 GKKISDLFTSTKEQV
-2732 STVSNLVESGK
+2732 STVINSTGELASAAFTGNSEKFNNAGQDIDDNQPIAKALVGVNKFLLSPISGISG
-2743 EEFSIIGD
+2743 F
-2751 NLDDVFSNAVSGDYD
+2751 AVNMV
-2766 KFKNSG
+2766 KTIKNSIDATKNITKDAANYASTLSKY
-2772 TDSEGHV
+2772 TDS
-2779 IANGITGVAK
+2779 
-2789 FFMTPIA
+2789 
-2796 GISYFGHK
+2796 
-2804 AVDKVKSIFESGKNL
+2804 
-2819 GKDVKTYANTLATYT
+2819 
-2834 DTNKSMNGFFNEK
+2834 NKSMNGFFNEK
-2847 LNNSDSPVSAI
+2847 MSNSYKNPVVKI
-2858 VQAFV
+2858 VQSMVQFF
-2863 SGAMNVYVSLVRSV
+2863 MNMYVSLGRAISGVVNKV
-2877 KTVAQN
+2877 KDTAGNVGN
-2883 IKDKINGIGTW
+2883 WIKNLLGIGDKEHVTINGFDQSDIDAYNAAVASGEF
-2894 IMDLIRGEGDDV
+2894 DPDSVGIRS
-2906 ETGIDDASTS
+2906 AKKS
-2916 GKGGKGG
+2916 GN
-2923 TGGRGIMPSSLNGG
+2923 GGRGIMPSSLNGG

-2952 AESNGNDA
+2952 AEANGNDA

-2965 DSGCGP
+2965 NSGCGP

-2986 NPTNLARFAQQT
+2986 TPTNLARFAQQT

-3022 DETLNPTPN
+3022 DETINPTPN
-3031 KIVNELRSSGNPM
+3031 KIINELRSSGNPM

-3050 DSGNGPYTSS
+3050 DGGNGPYTSS
-3060 GHYVVAEGV
+3060 GHYIVAEGV

-3092 QLAGTTSSAWSFGG
+3092 QLSGTTSSAWSFGG
-3106 RGKRKNVIHAVNS
+3106 RGKRKNVIHSVNS
-3119 SDIGGYGNREKWINI
+3119 SDIGGYSGNREKWINI

-3148 YSNTGSV
+3148 YSNTGAV
-3155 TVTIGSKSIRVRT
+3155 TVTIGGKSIRVRT

-3250 PSANDPYATPPLDQ
+3250 SSANDPYATPPLDQ

-3279 VTAPGDGN
+3279 VTASGDGN

-3292 NYKGSS
+3292 NYTSS
-3298 GDAGSTVDDG
+3298 SSDGGSTVNDSG

-3322 SAVTG
+3322 SAVTS

-3341 DKVVAEYKAEYNNS
+3341 NKVVSEYKAEYNNS
-3355 SNSSSYGDDVDLGD
+3355 SNSSSYGDDNVDLGD

-3376 IIAGDKGMTKVG
+3376 IIAGDKGMTKTG
-3388 GAANQ
+3388 GEANQ

-3401 AFGLSKAGAAGLM
+3401 AFGLSKAGTAGLM

-3450 THKWPDRSTEDVG
+3450 THKWPDRPSENVG

-3468 WTGANGNKNSGS
+3468 WTGANGNKQSGS

-3554 WYPTRLKHA
+3554 WYPTRLKFA
-3563 TEIYNK
+3563 TNIYNK

-3575 KGGRGDFT
+3575 KGGRGGLS
-3583 DAVADTLTDMVV
+3583 DAASDVLSDMIID
-3595 NYYDE
+3595 YCDE
-3600 NAPKVYEKLTGK
+3600 NAPKVYKKITGK
-3612 NPGKIDRKAI
+3612 NPPNIDHKAI
-3622 REQNAKREAEAAEA
+3622 REQKAKREAEAAEA

-3644 SERLTEDLLSPIL
+3644 SERITEDVVAPIM
-3657 ESLISK
+3657 ESLIRK
-3663 GTNAAM
+3663 GMDSTM
-3669 DYYET
+3669 DYLET
-3674 HVNTSG
+3674 HLNTTG
-3680 VDAMTGAS
+3680 VDAVAGAS
-3688 RKAPAGLKNGDHS
+3688 RKAPTGLKNGDKS
-3701 AVRYGPRKN
+3701 GVRYSSRKN
-3710 RNTSSSK
+3710 RRTSTSSSK
-3717 KSRKK
+3717 KGK
-3722 GRGGRG
+3722 GGRG
-3728 SAFSLVDIFGQDTL
+3728 SALSLVDIFGQDTL
-3742 DQVSAMTRD
+3742 DQVSAMTKD

-3765 DTINKTISD
+3765 DSINKTISD
-3774 TTTKATDTGNKVAA
+3774 TTAKATDAGNSVAA

-3814 MPTVNDSL
+3814 MPTINDSL
-3822 DMLSNRQQS
+3822 DTLSTRQQS
-3831 ETTSRNLYDEATKA
+3831 ETTSRNLYDEAVKA

-3859 PYAIKTGSTYV
+3859 PHAIRTGSTYV
-3870 EPSSNATIAQTQN
+3870 ETSSNATIAPTQN
-3883 TASSDASTVQ
+3883 AAASSDASTVNP
-3893 LQTEVSDSNA
+3893 QTEVSDSNA

-3914 PESDVATE
+3914 PESDVTTE
-3922 QAVANAS
+3922 QATANAS
-3929 STGSIYTTTETPPN
+3929 STGSIYTTTKTPSN
-3943 VEVINQYQNAGGSS
+3943 VEIINQYQNAGGSS

-3974 LGNISTNT
+3974 LGSISTNT

-4018 KTTRPSLKIPFS
+4018 KTTKPSLKIPFS
-4030 RSGGGFSSE
+4030 RSDGGFSSE

>member
-72 NALNQM
+72 NTLNQM

-136 GDEGSA
+136 GDTDSA
-142 PDVQINNQVVN
+142 PDIQINNQVVN
-153 RNGSNQDATI
+153 RDGSSQDATI

-235 EQMGMKREEEYSGGK
+235 EQMGMKKEEEYSGGK
-250 GKIKAEDIFSNG
+250 GQVKPEDIFSNG

-278 SLLMSTLGMV
+278 SMLMSTLGMV

-310 LIPKVARTAMEEFDK
+310 LIPKVARSAMEEFDK

-351 GMIRRSIGSV
+351 GMVRRSIGSV
-361 LGIKNQRTNY
+361 FGIKNQRTNY

-391 IIEVIPKYLRESTG
+391 LIEVIPKYLRESTG
-405 YLQEIAEAITGK
+405 YLQEIAEVITGK

-446 ADSFINNTIDVL
+446 ADTFINNTIDVL

-470 SSSLKDKKLGEHLME
+470 SSSLKNKELGKQLME
-485 MFPEFAIRVEQHQGP
+485 MFPEFALRVEQHQGP
-500 IKWENK
+500 IKWENQ

-567 DENNVRQVLDG
+567 DENNIRQVLDG

-589 NAKIADKGHIEVNPL
+589 NAKIADKGHIEVTPV

-624 IYVVMKTHFPGEK
+624 IYVVVKNRFPGEK
-637 GSDDKQNATVDPKS
+637 GSDGDKNATVDTKS
-651 RIISSGKPYVK
+651 RIVSEGKPYVK
-662 RDSGLIVPETT
+662 NASGLIVPAPAPVKATPKPETT
-673 PTPEPATVSD
+673 ATVSD
-683 NTEANESE
+683 NPKATE
-691 KKELTA
+691 KKEELTA

-711 EKASIKGEP
+711 EKASIQGEP

-738 LMNGIMNGN
+738 LMNGIMNGD
-747 ADRAFDNVMNSIHD
+747 ADRAFDNVMNSIYD
-761 KFVNAGH
+761 KFANAGR
-768 EIAEKFLT
+768 EISAKFLT
-776 PIKQELFGTKDEKTG
+776 PIKQELFGTKNEKTG

-814 MITGEGYIG
+814 MITGEGYVG

-873 KAQNGIAKTVSSFH
+873 KAQNGIAKTVSTFH

-902 EDDKDPEKTGKE
+902 EDDQDPEKTGKE

-953 GPIGGALLGFAGGI
+953 GPIGGALLGFAGGL
-967 ASKSEKFKD
+967 ASRSEKFKD

-990 GLINANTQKF
+990 GLISANTQKF

-1012 AIGAAKGAI
+1012 ALGAAKGAI
-1021 TGGGV
+1021 TGGGI
-1026 LGSLVGGPVAGA
+1026 LGNLVGGPVAGA

-1175 TTADAKRFLY
+1175 TAADAKRFLY

-1196 EPIGEGISDLVGN
+1196 EPIGRGISDLVGN
-1209 ITASVW
+1209 ISASVW

-1232 MVDAAR
+1232 MIDATR
-1238 NILTP
+1238 SILTP

-1277 MESAKHVI
+1277 METAKNVI
-1285 GTAVKVITT
+1285 GTAVSVITT

-1344 AHIGRAGMQLVAD
+1344 AHIGRAGMQFVAD

-1372 KQFDNAKKFMGVMKT
+1372 KQFSNAKDFMGVVKT

-1451 GNKPAGEKGYFARL
+1451 ENKSDGKKGYFARL
-1465 WEKTKYGPEVKDYSE
+1465 WEKTKYGPEVKDYSD

-1492 RAKGFIRAQAYKNLK
+1492 RAKGFTRAQAYKNLK
-1507 NSNIN
+1507 NANIN
-1512 EKNKNKEARKANRD
+1512 EKNKNKEVRKANKDR
-1526 HEYNQRMIAK
+1526 EYNQRMIAK
-1536 YTHNQRALDTEENR
+1536 YTKNQRGTDTEENR
-1550 LIALNEAKRKG
+1550 LLALAEAKRQG
-1561 KKIEWRGEAI
+1561 KNIEWRGEAI
-1571 QAESAKKT
+1571 KAESAKKT
-1579 ENFQNKSVS
+1579 ELFQDKSVS
-1588 IQEDTNKTLN
+1588 IQENTNKTLN

-1608 PRQSLWDER
+1608 PKQSLWDER
-1617 VDQYNAGKHQGNLIG
+1617 VDQYNEGKHQGNLIG
-1632 LRDKTLEEKR
+1632 IRDKTLEEKR
-1642 AAVVTDDQDRSM
+1642 AAVVTDDQDKEI

-1665 VRESKARQEEYDK
+1665 GRESKARQENYDK
-1678 LFQKRGFW
+1678 LFQERGFW
-1686 GGLAAVESNLRGIRK
+1686 GGLAAVNSNLRGIRK

-1724 ALTGEKGPEIVDD
+1724 ALTGENGPEIIDD
-1737 KKGNAVITGAN
+1737 KKGNAVITGAK

-1755 NGGEKVIPNGGI
+1755 KGGEQVIPNGGI
-1767 MGVFSGMLNYLRDI
+1767 MGVFNGMLSYLRDI
-1781 RDSVNAGFKTTVDAV
+1781 RDSVNTGFKTAVEAV
-1796 DENTNATEDAASTAS
+1796 DENTDVTKDAAPTAS

-1847 ATVEFNKAVGKTAE
+1847 ATVAFNKAVGKTAE
-1861 AQKAAAT
+1861 SQKAAA
-1868 AADEKASEAEFK
+1868 AAAEEKASDAEFK
-1880 EKVTEGIADVNEGVR
+1880 EKVTEGIEDVNEGVR

-1926 KAIPGLINK
+1926 KSIPGLIDK
-1935 LINTFGDAAT
+1935 LINSLGDAGA
-1945 RFTEDFKFGQD
+1945 RFSEDLKFGQD
-1956 SLGDGRTSGD
+1956 SLGDGRNSGD
-1966 VIGDELDGLGRT
+1966 VIGDELEGLGRT

-2012 LAHGAVDFANTA
+2012 LAHGAVDAANTA
-2024 MKHGTQLKT
+2024 MKHGTQLRT

-2042 KGVGSA
+2042 KGVGTA

-2062 GVGLGKG
+2062 GVGLSKG
-2069 LYGVT
+2069 LYDVA
-2074 SDEAVKA
+2074 SDEAVNA
-2081 LVEGSGYSSPADI
+2081 LIESSGGLSSPADI
-2094 GYVAQSTA
+2094 GYVAQSTTK
-2102 NKASVKVGEIA
+2102 KASVKVGEFA
-2113 GKTAEKLGKAAEKTG
+2113 GKTAEKIGKAAEATG
-2128 INKVIDVVKTFF
+2128 VTKVIGAVKNFF
-2140 TTLATKANA
+2140 VSLATKANA
-2149 KFGGKISNNVFTR
+2149 KFGGKISNNIFTK
-2162 LISRVSGGIKT
+2162 LITKVSGAIKK
-2173 GWSWLSPKISKILA
+2173 GWSFLSPKISKILS

-2194 TGIGLLAKEST
+2194 TGIGLLAKEGT

-2228 DAKMIAIS
+2228 DAKMVAIS
-2236 AVFGGFA
+2236 AVFGGFS

-2291 DSLKNEYTASVDTSL
+2291 DNLKNDYTASVDTSL

-2315 TGLIDSSIDKETWK
+2315 TGLIDSSVDKETWK

-2340 IQSFADYNDE
+2340 IQSFADYNDQ

-2361 AVKNSFIGKGAKG
+2361 AVKNSFIGKGARG

-2404 YYAYDTKTGKQISET
+2404 YYAYDVKTGKQLSET

-2429 TERFQNGDVVKEGA
+2429 TDRFQSGDIVKEGA

-2453 LPHAVATKARN
+2453 LPSNISNGVKNFKAGAAEKAGVVKAKF
-2464 LKDSAVS
+2464 KDSVDSFNNWTNGVS
-2471 GAKVIGSKLATS
+2471 EWWAQKDKEFTTWTSKQYTNFRKGVGVMEDKFSESWKSLNEWASGTWTNATTAASEWASNTWASIKTGTKVMGKKFSDSADSLGKFFTSIPGSVNSVMTS
-2483 ATSLKDT
+2483 A
-2490 VGGFF
+2490 
-2495 TKTWTGITDTVSEA
+2495 
-2509 SRGLSEGMKKIEANF
+2509 
-2524 DNKSTDFAA
+2524 
-2533 YASADVNTV
+2533 
-2542 KEGNPLRGL
+2542 
-2551 VGTALGFGKIAVF
+2551 
-2564 GSKLFGAIGSAI
+2564 
-2576 GKKVSEVVDSGKNA
+2576 
-2590 VGQLASGVSGLFGK
+2590 
-2604 AISGDLMGFITY
+2604 
-2616 RPNVGEG
+2616 
-2623 ILNTIVGAAV
+2623 
-2633 QVAKIP
+2633 
-2639 SFGIAAGSALGHA
+2639 
-2652 IYTPISNMI
+2652 
-2661 ETGKTMWS
+2661 
-2669 AFSQSIEA
+2669 
-2677 NNQFIANGDPSGLL
+2677 
-2691 ASDNKV
+2691 
-2697 EDGTPFSGILNFG
+2697 
-2710 VSASK
+2710 
-2715 YLGLIPASGV
+2715 
-2725 WLGKKIG
+2725 GKKIG
-2732 STVSNLVESGK
+2732 DLFTSTKEQVSTVINSTGELASAAFTGNSEKFNNAGQDIDDSQPIAKALIGVNKFLLSPISGISG
-2743 EEFSIIGD
+2743 F
-2751 NLDDVFSNAVSGDYD
+2751 AVNMV
-2766 KFKNSG
+2766 KTIKNSIDA
-2772 TDSEGHV
+2772 TKNITKDAANYASTLSKYSDS
-2779 IANGITGVAK
+2779 
-2789 FFMTPIA
+2789 
-2796 GISYFGHK
+2796 S
-2804 AVDKVKSIFESGKNL
+2804 
-2819 GKDVKTYANTLATYT
+2819 
-2834 DTNKSMNGFFNEK
+2834 KSMNGFFNEK
-2847 LNNSDSPVSAI
+2847 MSNADKNPVVKI
-2858 VQAFV
+2858 VQSMVQFF
-2863 SGAMNVYVSLVRSV
+2863 MNMYVSLGRAISGVVNKV
-2877 KTVAQN
+2877 KDTAGNVGN
-2883 IKDKINGIGTW
+2883 WIKNLLGIGDKERVTINGFDQSDIDAYNAAVASGEF
-2894 IMDLIRGEGDDV
+2894 DPDSVGIRS
-2906 ETGIDDASTS
+2906 AKKS
-2916 GKGGKGG
+2916 GK
-2923 TGGRGIMPSSLNGG
+2923 GGRGIMPSSLNGG

-2952 AESNGNDA
+2952 AEANGNDA

-2971 TAMAMALSDVTGKAP
+2971 TAMAMALSDVTGKSP
-2986 NPTNLARFAQQT
+2986 TPTNLARLAQKT

-3022 DETLNPTPN
+3022 DETINPTPN
-3031 KIVNELRSSGNPM
+3031 KIINELRSSGNPM

-3050 DSGNGPYTSS
+3050 DGGNGPYTSS
-3060 GHYVVAEGV
+3060 GHYIVAEGV

-3106 RGKRKNVIHAVNS
+3106 RGKRKNVIHSVN
-3119 SDIGGYGNREKWINI
+3119 SDIGGYSGNREKWINI

-3148 YSNTGSV
+3148 YSNTGAV
-3155 TVTIGSKSIRVRT
+3155 TVTIGGKSIRVRT

-3189 LNSDS
+3189 LSSDS

-3250 PSANDPYATPPLDQ
+3250 SSANDPYATPPLDQ
-3264 DHETVWSVGAPGKNA
+3264 DHETVWSVGAPGKYA
-3279 VTAPGDGN
+3279 VTASGDGN

-3298 GDAGSTVDDG
+3298 DDSGSTVDDSG
-3308 STSTSLFSKITGAF
+3308 SSTSTSLFSKITGAF
-3322 SAVTG
+3322 SAVTS
-3327 ALFDSVISG
+3327 ALFDSAISG

-3341 DKVVAEYKAEYNNS
+3341 DKVVSEYKAEYNNS
-3355 SNSSSYGDDVDLGD
+3355 SNSSSYGDDDSVDLGD

-3376 IIAGDKGMTKVG
+3376 IIAGDKGMTTTG

-3393 EKIWDSLR
+3393 STIWKSLR
-3401 AFGLSKAGAAGLM
+3401 AFGLSKAGTAGLM

-3428 EDQFNKDSYYGS
+3428 ENQFESKYGN
-3440 DTEYTNKVDS
+3440 DREYTNKVDRD
-3450 THKWPDRSTEDVG
+3450 HKWPDSPTDNVG

-3468 WTGANGNKNSGS
+3468 WTGANGNTKSGS
-3480 ERKNMLLA
+3480 SRKNTLLA

-3515 TTAYKHLR
+3515 TTAYQHLR

-3554 WYPTRLKHA
+3554 WYPTRLKFA

-3569 FSTMSG
+3569 FANERRAG
-3575 KGGRGDFT
+3575 YGGRGGLSD
-3583 DAVADTLTDMVV
+3583 VAADVASEMLV

-3622 REQNAKREAEAAEA
+3622 REQNAKREAEA

-3644 SERLTEDLLSPIL
+3644 SEKFTEDVVAPIM
-3657 ESLISK
+3657 ESLIRK
-3663 GTNAAM
+3663 GMDSTM
-3669 DYYET
+3669 DYFET
-3674 HVNTSG
+3674 HVTTAG
-3680 VDAMTGAS
+3680 VDSMSGAS
-3688 RKAPAGLKNGDHS
+3688 RKAPAG
-3701 AVRYGPRKN
+3701 RKN
-3710 RNTSSSK
+3710 RSK
-3717 KSRKK
+3717 PTTTNKR
-3722 GRGGRG
+3722 RGGRG
-3728 SAFSLVDIFGQDTL
+3728 SALSLVDIFGQDTL
-3742 DQVSAMTRD
+3742 DQVSAMTKD

-3765 DTINKTISD
+3765 DSINKAISD
-3774 TTTKATDTGNKVAA
+3774 TTAKATDTGNDVAA
-3788 KLDEIFPGMGL
+3788 KLDEVFPGMGL

-3807 SQAISEN
+3807 SKTINEN
-3814 MPTVNDSL
+3814 MPTINESL
-3822 DMLSNRQQS
+3822 DMLSARQQS
-3831 ETTSRNLYDEATKA
+3831 ETTSRNLYDEAIKA
-3845 YNNKDYATLQAVLN
+3845 YNDKDYATLQAVLSPN
-3859 PYAIKTGSTYV
+3859 AIRTGSTYV
-3870 EPSSNATIAQTQN
+3870 EPSSNATIAPTQN
-3883 TASSDASTVQ
+3883 AAASSDASTVQ
-3893 LQTEVSDSNA
+3893 PQTEVSDSNA

-3914 PESDVATE
+3914 PESDVTTE
-3922 QAVANAS
+3922 QATANAS
-3929 STGSIYTTTETPPN
+3929 STGSIYTTTTTPSN
-3943 VEVINQYQNAGGSS
+3943 VEIINQYQNAGGSS

-3974 LGNISTNT
+3974 LGSISTNT

-4018 KTTRPSLKIPFS
+4018 KTTKPSLKIPFS
-4030 RSGGGFSSE
+4030 RSDGGFSSE

>member
-72 NALNQM
+72 NTLNQM

-100 YNPDRDPFSSGPDGF
+100 YNEDRDPFSSGPDGF

-153 RNGSNQDATI
+153 RDGSSQDATI

-250 GKIKAEDIFSNG
+250 GQIKPEDVFSNG

-278 SLLMSTLGMV
+278 SMLMSTLGMV

-310 LIPKVARTAMEEFDK
+310 LIPKVARNAMEEFDK

-391 IIEVIPKYLRESTG
+391 LIEVIPKYLRESTG

-431 ETGQYQGINDQRNQI
+431 ETGQYQGINEQRNQI
-446 ADSFINNTIDVL
+446 ADTFINNTVDTI

-470 SSSLKDKKLGEHLME
+470 SSSLKDKKLGENLMA
-485 MFPEFAIRVEQHQGP
+485 MFPEFALRVEQHQGP
-500 IKWENK
+500 IKWENQ

-589 NAKIADKGHIEVNPL
+589 NAKIADKGHIEVTPV

-624 IYVVMKTHFPGEK
+624 IYVVVKNRFPGEK
-637 GSDDKQNATVDPKS
+637 GSDIDDSNATIDKKS
-651 RIISSGKPYVK
+651 RIISNGKPFVQ
-662 RDSGLIVPETT
+662 RDSGLIVPEAA
-673 PTPEPATVSD
+673 PTPKPATVS
-683 NTEANESE
+683 ANAEVKE
-691 KKELTA
+691 PAKEELTA

-711 EKASIKGEP
+711 EKASIEGEP

-738 LMNGIMNGN
+738 LMNGIMNGD
-747 ADRAFDNVMNSIHD
+747 ADRAFDNVMNSIYD
-761 KFVNAGH
+761 KFANAGR
-768 EIAEKFLT
+768 EISAKFLT
-776 PIKQELFGTKDEKTG
+776 PIKQELFGTKNEKTG
-791 YKDGGLFS
+791 YKDGGLLS

-814 MITGEGYIG
+814 MITGEGYVG

-873 KAQNGIAKTVSSFH
+873 KAQNGIANTVSSFH

-902 EDDKDPEKTGKE
+902 EDDQDPEKTGKE

-926 LPSGLAGSA
+926 LSSGLAGSA
-935 VGAMGG
+935 IGAMGG

-953 GPIGGALLGFAGGI
+953 GPIGGALLGFAGGL

-976 WLFGPEDKDGNRAG
+976 WLFGPEDKEGNRAG
-990 GLINANTQKF
+990 GLISANTQKF
-1000 FKEHAAFLTGGA
+1000 FKEHAAFLIGGA
-1012 AIGAAKGAI
+1012 ALGAAKGAI
-1021 TGGGV
+1021 TGGGI
-1026 LGSLVGGPVAGA
+1026 LGNLVGGPVAGA

-1085 EGGVDGSKLL
+1085 DSGVDGSKLL

-1101 AASGGLLGTLV
+1101 AASGGFLGTLV

-1232 MVDAAR
+1232 MVDATR
-1238 NILTP
+1238 SILTP

-1253 AIWTATKAIVAA
+1253 AIWTATKAIVSA

-1277 MESAKHVI
+1277 METAKNVI

-1294 PIGLAIKGSMKIL
+1294 PIGLAVKGSMKLL

-1325 FNVVSK
+1325 FNVVTK

-1344 AHIGRAGMQLVAD
+1344 AHIGRAGMQLVTD

-1372 KQFDNAKKFMGVMKT
+1372 DRFKDAKDFMGVVKT
-1387 QISEMFDP
+1387 QVSEMFDP

-1438 GAKLLGFGKNKGD
+1438 GAKLLGFGKDKSD
-1451 GNKPAGEKGYFARL
+1451 ENKPAGEKGYFARL
-1465 WEKTKYGPEVKDYSE
+1465 WEKTKYGPEVKDYSG
-1480 QMVKDED
+1480 QMVKDEN

-1492 RAKGFIRAQAYKNLK
+1492 RAKGFTRVQAYKNLK
-1507 NSNIN
+1507 NANIN
-1512 EKNKNKEARKANRD
+1512 EKNKNKETRKANKDR
-1526 HEYNQRMIAK
+1526 EYNQRMIAK
-1536 YTHNQRALDTEENR
+1536 YTKNQRGTDTEENR
-1550 LIALNEAKRKG
+1550 LLALAEAKRQG
-1561 KKIEWRGEAI
+1561 KSIEWRGEAI
-1571 QAESAKKT
+1571 KAESVKKT
-1579 ENFQNKSVS
+1579 ELFQDKSVS
-1588 IQEDTNKTLN
+1588 IQENTNKTLN

-1608 PRQSLWDER
+1608 PKQSLWDER
-1617 VDQYNAGKHQGNLIG
+1617 VDQYNEGKHQGNLIG
-1632 LRDKTLEEKR
+1632 IRDKTLEEKR
-1642 AAVVTDDQDRSM
+1642 AAVVTDDQDREM

-1665 VRESKARQEEYDK
+1665 VRESKARQEGYDK
-1678 LFQKRGFW
+1678 LFQERGFW
-1686 GGLAAVESNLRGIRK
+1686 GGLAAVNSNLRGIRK

-1712 YAEGTDNAKAGE
+1712 YAEGTDSAKAGE

-1755 NGGEKVIPNGGI
+1755 KGGESVIPNGGI

-1781 RDSVNAGFKTTVDAV
+1781 RDSVSEGFKTTVDAV
-1796 DENTNATEDAASTAS
+1796 EENTDATEAAPTAT
-1811 IADTPEL
+1811 IADTPDL
-1818 PDNKW
+1818 PDNNW

-1861 AQKAAAT
+1861 SQKAAAA

-1926 KAIPGLINK
+1926 KSIPGLINK

-2024 MKHGTQLKT
+2024 MKHGAQLKT

-2055 LVSNFKT
+2055 LATNFKT
-2062 GVGLGKG
+2062 GVGLSKG
-2069 LYGVT
+2069 LYDVA
-2074 SDEAVKA
+2074 SDEAVNA
-2081 LVEGSGYSSPADI
+2081 LIESSGGLSSPSEI

-2102 NKASVKVGEIA
+2102 KKASVKVGEIA
-2113 GKTAEKLGKAAEKTG
+2113 GKTAETIGKAAEKTG
-2128 INKVIDVVKTFF
+2128 VTKVIDAVKNFF
-2140 TTLATKANA
+2140 VTLATKANA

-2162 LISRVSGGIKT
+2162 LITKVSGGIKK
-2173 GWSWLSPKISKILA
+2173 GWSFLSPKISKILS

-2306 DEQYDTMVK
+2306 DAQYDTMVK
-2315 TGLIDSSIDKETWK
+2315 TGLIDSSVDKETWK

-2340 IQSFADYNDE
+2340 VQSFADYNDE

-2361 AVKNSFIGKGAKG
+2361 AVKNSFVGKSAKG

-2397 RRGDDGN
+2397 RKGDDGT

-2453 LPHAVATKARN
+2453 LPSNISNGVKNFKASAVEKAGVVKAKFSDSVDSFNQWTTGVDKWWAQKDKEFTTWTSKQYTNFRKGVGVMEDKFSESWKSLNEWASGTWTNATTAASEWASNTWASIKTGT
-2464 LKDSAVS
+2464 KVMGQKFSDSANS
-2471 GAKVIGSKLATS
+2471 LGEFFTSIPGSVNSVMTS
-2483 ATSLKDT
+2483 A
-2490 VGGFF
+2490 
-2495 TKTWTGITDTVSEA
+2495 
-2509 SRGLSEGMKKIEANF
+2509 
-2524 DNKSTDFAA
+2524 
-2533 YASADVNTV
+2533 
-2542 KEGNPLRGL
+2542 
-2551 VGTALGFGKIAVF
+2551 
-2564 GSKLFGAIGSAI
+2564 
-2576 GKKVSEVVDSGKNA
+2576 
-2590 VGQLASGVSGLFGK
+2590 
-2604 AISGDLMGFITY
+2604 
-2616 RPNVGEG
+2616 
-2623 ILNTIVGAAV
+2623 
-2633 QVAKIP
+2633 
-2639 SFGIAAGSALGHA
+2639 
-2652 IYTPISNMI
+2652 
-2661 ETGKTMWS
+2661 
-2669 AFSQSIEA
+2669 
-2677 NNQFIANGDPSGLL
+2677 
-2691 ASDNKV
+2691 
-2697 EDGTPFSGILNFG
+2697 
-2710 VSASK
+2710 
-2715 YLGLIPASGV
+2715 
-2725 WLGKKIG
+2725 GKKIG
-2732 STVSNLVESGK
+2732 DLFTSTKEQVSTVINSTGELASAAFTGNSEKFNNAGQD
-2743 EEFSIIGD
+2743 IDD
-2751 NLDDVFSNAVSGDYD
+2751 NQ
-2766 KFKNSG
+2766 
-2772 TDSEGHV
+2772 
-2779 IANGITGVAK
+2779 
-2789 FFMTPIA
+2789 PIA
-2796 GISYFGHK
+2796 KALIGVNKFLLSPISGISGF
-2804 AVDKVKSIFESGKNL
+2804 AVNM
-2819 GKDVKTYANTLATYT
+2819 VKTVKESVNATKNITKDAANYASSLSKYS
-2834 DTNKSMNGFFNEK
+2834 DSSKDMSGFFNEK
-2847 LNNSDSPVSAI
+2847 MANADKNPVVKI
-2858 VQAFV
+2858 VQSMVQFF
-2863 SGAMNVYVSLVRSV
+2863 MNMYVSLGRAISGVVNKV
-2877 KTVAQN
+2877 KDTAGNVGN
-2883 IKDKINGIGTW
+2883 WIKNLLGIGDKEHVTINGFDQSDI
-2894 IMDLIRGEGDDV
+2894 DAYNAAVASGEFDPDSV
-2906 ETGIDDASTS
+2906 GIAKAPKS
-2916 GKGGKGG
+2916 GK
-2923 TGGRGIMPSSLNGG
+2923 GGRGIMPSSLNGG

-2971 TAMAMALSDVTGKAP
+2971 TAMAMALSDVTGNAP
-2986 NPTNLARFAQQT
+2986 TPTNLARFAQQT

-3022 DETLNPTPN
+3022 DETVNPTPN

-3044 VLLGQS
+3044 VLLGQN
-3050 DSGNGPYTSS
+3050 DTGNGPYTSS

-3069 DNNGNVVVNDPRGPE
+3069 DGNGNVVVNDPRGPE

-3106 RGKRKNVIHAVNS
+3106 RGKHKNVIHAVNA
-3119 SDIGGYGNREKWINI
+3119 DIGGYSGNREKWINI

-3155 TVTIGSKSIRVRT
+3155 TVTIGGKSIRVRT

-3206 GFTPRKF
+3206 GFTPKKF

-3279 VTAPGDGN
+3279 VTASGDGN

-3298 GDAGSTVDDG
+3298 SDGGSTVDDSSS

-3322 SAVTG
+3322 SAVTS

-3341 DKVVAEYKAEYNNS
+3341 NKVVSEYKAEYNNS
-3355 SNSSSYGDDVDLGD
+3355 SASSSYGDDDSVDLGD
-3369 ASQINAD
+3369 ASQINAN
-3376 IIAGDKGMTKVG
+3376 IIAGDKGMTTTG
-3388 GAANQ
+3388 GSANQ
-3393 EKIWDSLR
+3393 AKIWESLR
-3401 AFGLSKAGAAGLM
+3401 AFGLSKAGTAGLM
-3414 GAWTAESGLRPNNL
+3414 GAWTSESGLRPNNL
-3428 EDQFNKDSYYGS
+3428 ENKFEKKYGN
-3440 DTEYTNKVDS
+3440 DVEYTNQVDRD
-3450 THKWPDRSTEDVG
+3450 HKWPDSPTDDVG

-3468 WTGANGNKNSGS
+3468 WTGANGNKKSGS
-3480 ERKNMLLA
+3480 ERKNTLLA

-3508 SELKSRY
+3508 SELKSKY
-3515 TTAYKHLR
+3515 VKAYNYLKDVR
-3523 EATTVA
+3523 TPEYGA
-3529 QGTAAALGD
+3529 AAALGL
-3538 YEMPGMKQA
+3538 YEMPGWGVNKA
-3547 NAYENKR
+3547 RTDTKYFPARKKNAID
-3554 WYPTRLKHA
+3554 
-3563 TEIYNK
+3563 IYNK
-3569 FSTMSG
+3569 FANERRPQFGNNGGS
-3575 KGGRGDFT
+3575 GGRGGLSDVAA
-3583 DAVADTLTDMVV
+3583 DALSEMIV

-3600 NAPKVYEKLTGK
+3600 NAPKVYEKLTGT

-3622 REQNAKREAEAAEA
+3622 REQNAKKEAEAAEA

-3644 SERLTEDLLSPIL
+3644 SEKFTEDVVAPIM
-3657 ESLISK
+3657 ESLIRK
-3663 GTNAAM
+3663 GMDAGM
-3669 DYYET
+3669 DYFET
-3674 HVNTSG
+3674 HVNLTG
-3680 VDAMTGAS
+3680 VDATTGAS

-3701 AVRYGPRKN
+3701 AVRYSSRKN
-3710 RNTSSSK
+3710 RNTNKSTTTSSK
-3717 KSRKK
+3717 KSTTTTKK
-3722 GRGGRG
+3722 GKGGRG
-3728 SAFSLVDIFGQDTL
+3728 SALSLVDIFGQDTL

-3774 TTTKATDTGNKVAA
+3774 TTMKATDTGNNVAA

-3870 EPSSNATIAQTQN
+3870 EPSSTATIAQTQN
-3883 TASSDASTVQ
+3883 AASSDASTVQ
-3893 LQTEVSDSNA
+3893 PQTEVSDSTA

-3914 PESDVATE
+3914 PESDVTTE
-3922 QAVANAS
+3922 QATSNAS
-3929 STGSIYTTTETPPN
+3929 STGSIYTTTQTPSN
-3943 VEVINQYQNAGGSS
+3943 VEIINQYQNAGGSS

-4018 KTTRPSLKIPFS
+4018 KTTRPSLKVPFS
-4030 RSGGGFSSE
+4030 RSDGGFSSE